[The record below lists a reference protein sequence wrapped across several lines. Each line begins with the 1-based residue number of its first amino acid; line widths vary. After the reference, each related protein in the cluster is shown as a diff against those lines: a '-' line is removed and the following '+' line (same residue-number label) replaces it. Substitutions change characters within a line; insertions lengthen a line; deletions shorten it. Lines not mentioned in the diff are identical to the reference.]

1 MKARLLWGAGGL
13 LALLLVV
20 LGAVGAYLMRAQPQH
35 EGTLRLQGLKST
47 VKVTRDGAGVVHIQG
62 DSMADTAFALGFTH
76 AQERGW
82 QLEFNRRI
90 MHGELAEILGEA
102 ALPVDKLLRTLGIYQ
117 VAQQQ
122 YAGYPDDVKVT
133 LQAYSKGI
141 QAFYA
146 SGSQTL
152 SPEFL
157 LLGTKPGGRSG
168 VAWEP
173 ADSVG
178 WALMMALDLGGNWG
192 QEMARLSAAKVL
204 DTPHVWDLYAG
215 YPGEAPATQVDLAQ
229 FYKALGV
236 YSTPSSK
243 DTSAKLGSASSTQ
256 VASLSL
262 PFLGEPGLVEGKGS
276 NNWVISGD
284 RTVSGKPLLANDPH
298 LGLGTP
304 AIWFYAH
311 LQSPDQNVI
320 GATLPGMPLVVLG
333 HNSHVA
339 WGFTNTG
346 PDVQDL
352 YLEKINPA
360 NPTQY
365 QTPEGWQTFETRQET
380 IRVKGKPEVLH
391 TVRTTRH
398 GPVLSDAQ
406 SAHADIIDTSKF
418 VLALRWSALDVDNH
432 TLVAGIR
439 GSQADK
445 VSDFLEAFKDYH
457 SPMQNVVL
465 ADDQGH
471 IAYKALG
478 KVPLRKPNND
488 LMGMAPAPGWD
499 AKYDWAGWLP
509 LDQTPQDDGHQGWIA
524 TANQRIT
531 PEGYPHFLGQDWVA
545 PHRMERIT
553 RMINDKPKHDIDSMK
568 AMQNDVLS
576 LSTQRLLPYLQAAQS
591 AHPLAAAAQKALHG
605 FNGEMKAEAA
615 APLIFAYWA
624 DELTRGLV
632 EPQLGKALFETQYGK
647 RHFRSFL
654 EATMAKQDAGWCAP
668 KSCAEQ
674 SNEAFTRALERL
686 SKDQGKDVAHWTWGK
701 AHMAI
706 SGHRPL
712 GKSALLA
719 KWFDVV
725 APSSG
730 DPFTVNV
737 GTYWLNETVEPFAS
751 RHAPSMRAI
760 YDLSDLQN
768 SLFIYQTGQSG
779 VIGSEHYSD
788 MAHEWASGHYRP
800 LQMTPS
806 SQASLL
812 TLKP

>member
-20 LGAVGAYLMRAQPQH
+20 LGAVGVYLMRAQPQH

-47 VKVTRDGAGVVHIQG
+47 VKVSRDGAGVVHIQG
-62 DSMADTAFALGFTH
+62 ESMADAAFALGFTH

-117 VAQQQ
+117 AAQNQF
-122 YAGYPDDVKVT
+122 ASYPDDVKAT

-146 SGSQTL
+146 SGNQTL

-192 QEMARLSAAKVL
+192 QEISRLSVAKVL
-204 DTPHVWDLYAG
+204 DTPRLWDLYSG
-215 YPGEAPATQVDLAQ
+215 YPGEPPATKVDLAK
-229 FYKALGV
+229 FYKDLGV
-236 YSTPSSK
+236 YSTSSSN
-243 DTSAKLGSASSTQ
+243 DAAASRGSAAFKQT
-256 VASLSL
+256 ASLSL

-276 NNWVISGD
+276 NNWVISGE
-284 RTVSGKPLLANDPH
+284 RTASGKPLLANDPH

-333 HNSHVA
+333 HNSQVA

-360 NPTQY
+360 NPLQY
-365 QTPEGWQTFETRQET
+365 QTPEGWQAFETRQES
-380 IRVKGKPEVLH
+380 IRVKGMADVSY
-391 TVRTTRH
+391 TVRSTRH

-418 VLALRWSALDVDNH
+418 VLALRWSALDVDNR
-432 TLVAGIR
+432 TLVAGMR
-439 GSQADK
+439 GSQAGN
-445 VSDFLEAFKDYH
+445 VSEFLEAFKDYH
-457 SPMQNVVL
+457 SPMQNVVV
-465 ADDQGH
+465 ADVQGH
-471 IAYKALG
+471 IAYKAIG
-478 KVPLRKPNND
+478 KVPVRHPEND

-499 AKYDWAGWLP
+499 AKYDWTGWLP
-509 LDQTPQDDGHQGWIA
+509 LEQTPQDLGERGWIA

-553 RMINDKPKHDIDSMK
+553 TLINDKPKHDMDSMK

-591 AHPLAAAAQKALHG
+591 SHPLASAAQKALHG
-605 FNGEMKAEAA
+605 FNGEMKAESA
-615 APLIFAYWA
+615 APLVFAYWA

-632 EPQLGKALFETQYGK
+632 EPKLGKTLFEAQYGK
-647 RHFRSFL
+647 RHFRIFL

-668 KSCAEQ
+668 KTCAEQ
-674 SNEAFTRALERL
+674 SNEAFTRALVRL
-686 SKDQGKDVAHWTWGK
+686 SKDQGKDVANWNWGK

-719 KWFDVV
+719 KWFDVIE
-725 APSSG
+725 PSSG

-779 VIGSEHYSD
+779 VIGSSHYSD
-788 MAHEWASGHYRP
+788 MAHEWANGEYRP
-800 LQMTPS
+800 LQMTPN
-806 SQASLL
+806 SQSSLL

>member
-13 LALLLVV
+13 LALVLVV
-20 LGAVGAYLMRAQPQH
+20 LGAVGVYLMRAQPQH
-35 EGTLRLQGLKST
+35 EGTLRLSGLKST
-47 VKVTRDGAGVVHIQG
+47 VKVSRDGAGVVHIEG
-62 DSMADTAFALGFTH
+62 DSMTDTAFALGFTH

-117 VAQQQ
+117 VAQKQ
-122 YAGYPDDVKVT
+122 YAGYPEDVKAT

-146 SGSQTL
+146 SGNQTL

-192 QEMARLSAAKVL
+192 QEISRLSVAKVL
-204 DTPHVWDLYAG
+204 DTQRLWQLYPG
-215 YPGEAPATQVDLAQ
+215 YPGEAPATAVDLAKL
-229 FYKALGV
+229 YKELGV
-236 YSTPSSK
+236 YSSKVRTSGSTSSSSH
-243 DTSAKLGSASSTQ
+243 TSLA
-256 VASLSL
+256 VA
-262 PFLGEPGLVEGKGS
+262 FLGEPGLVEGKGS
-276 NNWVISGD
+276 NNWVISGE
-284 RTVSGKPLLANDPH
+284 RTASGKPLLANDPH

-311 LQSPDQNVI
+311 LKSPEQNVI

-333 HNSHVA
+333 HNNHVA

-352 YLEKINPA
+352 YLEKINPS
-360 NPTQY
+360 NPLQY
-365 QTPEGWQTFETRQET
+365 QIPDGWQAFVSRQET
-380 IRVKGKPEVLH
+380 IRVKGKPDVVH
-391 TVRTTRH
+391 TVRRTRH

-418 VLALRWSALDVDNH
+418 VLALRWAALDEDNR
-432 TLVAGIR
+432 TLMAGMR
-439 GSQADK
+439 GSQSK
-445 VSDFLEAFKDYH
+445 TINDFFEAFKDYH
-457 SPMQNVVL
+457 SPMQNVVV
-465 ADDQGH
+465 ADDQGR
-471 IAYKALG
+471 IAYKAIG
-478 KVPLRKPNND
+478 KVPVRKADND

-509 LDQTPQDDGHQGWIA
+509 MEQTPEDLGQKGWIA

-531 PEGYPHFLGQDWVA
+531 PAGYPHFLGQDWVA

-553 RMINDKPKHDIDSMK
+553 QMIEAKPQHDIESMK
-568 AMQNDVLS
+568 TMQNDVLS
-576 LSTQRLLPYLQAAQS
+576 LSTQRLMPHLLAAQS
-591 AHPLAAAAQKALHG
+591 SHALAPAAMKVLQS
-605 FNGEMKAEAA
+605 FNGEMKTEDA

-624 DELTRGLV
+624 DELTRALV
-632 EPQLGKALFETQYGK
+632 EPQLGKELFKSQYGK

-654 EATMAKQDAGWCAP
+654 EDTLAKQDDHWCAP
-668 KSCAEQ
+668 KSCADQ
-674 SNEAFTRALERL
+674 ASEAFTRALDRL
-686 SKDQGKDVAHWTWGK
+686 SKAQGKDIANWQWGK

-706 SGHRPL
+706 SSHRPL
-712 GKSALLA
+712 GQSPFLA
-719 KWFDVV
+719 KWLDVV
-725 APSSG
+725 EPSPG

-737 GTYWLNETVEPFAS
+737 GTYWLNETHEPFAS
-751 RHAPSMRAI
+751 RHAPSLRAI

-779 VIGSEHYSD
+779 VIGSEHYKD
-788 MAHEWASGHYRP
+788 MSHEWATGQYRP
-800 LQMTPS
+800 LQMLPKS
-806 SQASLL
+806 NASLL

>member
-1 MKARLLWGAGGL
+1 
-13 LALLLVV
+13 
-20 LGAVGAYLMRAQPQH
+20 
-35 EGTLRLQGLKST
+35 
-47 VKVTRDGAGVVHIQG
+47 
-62 DSMADTAFALGFTH
+62 
-76 AQERGW
+76 
-82 QLEFNRRI
+82 
-90 MHGELAEILGEA
+90 
-102 ALPVDKLLRTLGIYQ
+102 
-117 VAQQQ
+117 
-122 YAGYPDDVKVT
+122 
-133 LQAYSKGI
+133 
-141 QAFYA
+141 
-146 SGSQTL
+146 L

-192 QEMARLSAAKVL
+192 QEISRLSVAKVL
-204 DTPHVWDLYAG
+204 DTPRLWDLYAG
-215 YPGEAPATQVDLAQ
+215 YPGEPPATQVDLAKL
-229 FYKALGV
+229 YKDLGV
-236 YSTPSSK
+236 YSDNSRK
-243 DTSAKLGSASSTQ
+243 ASSMGNTASSQ

-276 NNWVISGD
+276 NNWVISGE
-284 RTVSGKPLLANDPH
+284 RTASGKPLLANDPH

-311 LQSPDQNVI
+311 LKSPEQNVI

-333 HNSHVA
+333 HNGQVA

-365 QTPEGWQTFETRQET
+365 QTPEGWQVFETRQET
-380 IRVKGKPEVLH
+380 IRVKGMADVPY
-391 TVRTTRH
+391 TVRSTRH

-418 VLALRWSALDVDNH
+418 VLALRWSALDVDNR
-432 TLVAGIR
+432 TLVAGMR
-439 GSQADK
+439 GSQSGT
-445 VSDFLEAFKDYH
+445 VSEFLEAFKDYH
-457 SPMQNVVL
+457 SPMQNVVV
-465 ADDQGH
+465 ADIQGH
-471 IAYKALG
+471 IAYKAIG
-478 KVPLRKPNND
+478 KVPVRHPEND

-499 AKYDWAGWLP
+499 AKYDWTGWLP
-509 LDQTPQDDGHQGWIA
+509 LEQTPHDLGEKGWIA

-553 RMINDKPKHDIDSMK
+553 TLINDKPKHDIDSMK

-591 AHPLAAAAQKALHG
+591 SHPLASAAQKALHG
-605 FNGEMKAEAA
+605 FNGEMKAESA
-615 APLIFAYWA
+615 APLVFAYWA

-632 EPQLGKALFETQYGK
+632 EPKLGKTLFEAQYGK

-668 KSCAEQ
+668 KTCAEQ
-674 SNEAFTRALERL
+674 SNEAFTRALVRL
-686 SKDQGKDVAHWTWGK
+686 SKDQGKDVANWNWGK

-719 KWFDVV
+719 KWFDVI

-779 VIGSEHYSD
+779 VIGSSHYSD
-788 MAHEWASGHYRP
+788 MAHEWANGEYRP

>member
-1 MKARLLWGAGGL
+1 MKKTILWSAGGL

-35 EGTLRLQGLKST
+35 EGSLRLPGLKST
-47 VKVTRDGAGVVHIQG
+47 VKVSRDGADVVHIVG
-62 DSMADTAFALGFTH
+62 ESMTDTAFALGFTH

-117 VAQQQ
+117 AAQKQ
-122 YAGYPDDVKVT
+122 YAGYPEDVKAN

-192 QEMARLSAAKVL
+192 QEMARLSVAKVM
-204 DTPHVWDLYAG
+204 DTPHLWELYPG
-215 YPGEAPATQVDLAQ
+215 YPGEVPATKVDLAK
-229 FYKALGV
+229 FYKDLGV
-236 YSTPSSK
+236 YNTSPTSSTSS
-243 DTSAKLGSASSTQ
+243 AREASSNAL
-256 VASLSL
+256 ASLSS
-262 PFLGEPGLVEGKGS
+262 PFIGEPGLVEGKGS
-276 NNWVISGD
+276 NNWVISGE
-284 RTVSGKPLLANDPH
+284 RTASGKPLLANDPH

-311 LQSPDQNVI
+311 LQSPEQNVI

-352 YLEKINPA
+352 YLEKIDPSNPS
-360 NPTQY
+360 QY
-365 QTPEGWQTFETRQET
+365 QTPEGWKAFETRQEI
-380 IRVKGKPEVLH
+380 IRVKGKPDVVH
-391 TVRTTRH
+391 IVRSTRH

-406 SAHADIIDTSKF
+406 AAHADIIDTSKF
-418 VLALRWSALDVDNH
+418 VLALRWSALDKDNH
-432 TLVAGIR
+432 SLVAGMR
-439 GSQADK
+439 GSQAK
-445 VSDFLEAFKDYH
+445 TVKDFLLAFNNYH
-457 SPMQNVVL
+457 SPMQNVVV
-465 ADDQGH
+465 ADDQGS

-478 KVPLRKPNND
+478 KVPIRKPEND

-509 LDQTPQDDGHQGWIA
+509 MDQTPEDHGQKGWIA

-531 PEGYPHFLGQDWVA
+531 PDNYPHFLGQDWVA
-545 PHRMERIT
+545 PHRMQRIT
-553 RMINDKPKHDIDSMK
+553 QMIEAKPKHDLESMK
-568 AMQNDVLS
+568 TMQNDVLS
-576 LSTQRLLPYLQAAQS
+576 MSTQRLLPHL
-591 AHPLAAAAQKALHG
+591 LAANSGHALAPSAMKVLQG
-605 FNGEMKAEAA
+605 FNGEMKADAA

-624 DELTRGLV
+624 DELTRALV
-632 EPQLGKALFETQYGK
+632 EPKMGKELFQTQYGK

-654 EATMAKQDAGWCAP
+654 ETVMDKPDPWWCG
-668 KSCAEQ
+668 SQTCDQQ
-674 SNEAFTRALERL
+674 SSEAFTRALTRL
-686 SKDQGKDVAHWTWGK
+686 SKEQGRDVSHWQWGK

-712 GKSALLA
+712 GKSPFLS

-725 APSSG
+725 VPSAG

-737 GTYWLNETVEPFAS
+737 GSYWLNETVEPFAS

-779 VIGSEHYSD
+779 IIGSDHYND
-788 MAHEWASGHYRP
+788 MSHEWAAGRYRP
-800 LQMTPS
+800 LQMLPS
-806 SQASLL
+806 TQNSLL

>member
-1 MKARLLWGAGGL
+1 MKTRLLWGAGGL
-13 LALLLVV
+13 LALVLVV
-20 LGAVGAYLMRAQPQH
+20 LGAVGVYLMRAQPQH
-35 EGTLRLQGLKST
+35 EGTLRVSGLKST
-47 VKVTRDGAGVVHIQG
+47 VKVSRDGAGVVHIEG
-62 DSMADTAFALGFTH
+62 DSMTDTAFALGFTH

-117 VAQQQ
+117 AAQKQ
-122 YAGYPDDVKVT
+122 YAAYPEDVKAI

-146 SGSQTL
+146 SGTQTL

-192 QEMARLSAAKVL
+192 QEISRLSVAKVL
-204 DTPHVWDLYAG
+204 DTQRLWELYPG
-215 YPGEAPATQVDLAQ
+215 YPGEAPATSVDVAKL
-229 FYKALGV
+229 YKELGV
-236 YSTPSSK
+236 YSNKVSTSSK
-243 DTSAKLGSASSTQ
+243 AASSSH
-256 VASLSL
+256 ASLAV

-276 NNWVISGD
+276 NNWVISGE

-311 LQSPDQNVI
+311 LKSPEQNVI

-360 NPTQY
+360 NPLQY
-365 QTPEGWQTFETRQET
+365 QTPEGWQAFKTRQET
-380 IRVKGKPEVLH
+380 IRVKGKPDVVH
-391 TVRTTRH
+391 TVRSTRH

-406 SAHADIIDTSKF
+406 SAHADIIDTSTF
-418 VLALRWSALDVDNH
+418 VLALRWAALDVDNR
-432 TLVAGIR
+432 TLMAGIR
-439 GSQADK
+439 GSRADT

-457 SPMQNVVL
+457 SPMQNVVV
-465 ADDQGH
+465 ADDQGR
-471 IAYKALG
+471 IAYKAIG
-478 KVPLRKPNND
+478 KVPLRHPEND

-509 LDQTPQDDGHQGWIA
+509 MEQTPEDQGQKGWIA

-531 PEGYPHFLGQDWVA
+531 PEAYTHFLGQDWVA
-545 PHRMERIT
+545 PHRMDRIT
-553 RMINDKPKHDIDSMK
+553 QMIEAKPQHDIESMK
-568 AMQNDVLS
+568 TMQNDVLS
-576 LSTQRLLPYLQAAQS
+576 ISTQRLMPHLLAAQS
-591 AHPLAAAAQKALHG
+591 SHALAPAAKKVLQS
-605 FNGEMKAEAA
+605 FNGEMKADAA

-624 DELTRGLV
+624 DELTRALV
-632 EPQLGKALFETQYGK
+632 EPKLGKSLFESQYGK

-654 EATMAKQDAGWCAP
+654 EDAMAKQDSFWCAP
-668 KSCAEQ
+668 KSCADQ
-674 SNEAFTRALERL
+674 SSHAFTRALDRL
-686 SKDQGKDVAHWTWGK
+686 SKVYGKDVAHWQWGK
-701 AHMAI
+701 AHIAI
-706 SGHRPL
+706 SSHRPL
-712 GKSALLA
+712 GQSPFLA
-719 KWFDVV
+719 KWLDVME
-725 APSSG
+725 PSPG

-737 GTYWLNETVEPFAS
+737 GTYWLNETHEPFAS

-760 YDLSDLQN
+760 YDLNDLQN

-779 VIGSEHYSD
+779 VIGSEQYKD
-788 MAHEWASGHYRP
+788 MSHEWATGEYRP
-800 LQMTPS
+800 LQMTPK
-806 SQASLL
+806 SQDSLL
-812 TLKP
+812 ILKP

>member
-1 MKARLLWGAGGL
+1 MKARFLWGAGGL
-13 LALLLVV
+13 LALVLVV
-20 LGAVGAYLMRAQPQH
+20 LGAVGVYLMRAQPQH
-35 EGTLRLQGLKST
+35 EGTLRVAGLKSS
-47 VKVTRDGAGVVHIQG
+47 VKVSRDGAGVVHIEG
-62 DSMADTAFALGFTH
+62 DSMTDTAFALGFTH

-117 VAQQQ
+117 VAQKQ
-122 YAGYPDDVKVT
+122 YAAYPEDVKAT

-146 SGSQTL
+146 SGNQTL

-192 QEMARLSAAKVL
+192 QEISRLSVAKVL
-204 DTPHVWDLYAG
+204 DTQRLWELYPG
-215 YPGEAPATQVDLAQ
+215 YPGEAPATTVDLAKL
-229 FYKALGV
+229 YKELGV
-236 YSTPSSK
+236 YSSK
-243 DTSAKLGSASSTQ
+243 VSTSGSASSSSH
-256 VASLSL
+256 ASLAV

-276 NNWVISGD
+276 NNWVISGE
-284 RTVSGKPLLANDPH
+284 RTASGKPLLANDPH

-311 LQSPDQNVI
+311 LKSPEQNVI

-352 YLEKINPA
+352 YLEKINPS
-360 NPTQY
+360 NPLQY
-365 QTPEGWQTFETRQET
+365 QTPDGWQAFVSRQEI
-380 IRVKGKPEVLH
+380 IRVKGKPDVVH
-391 TVRTTRH
+391 TVRSTRH

-418 VLALRWSALDVDNH
+418 VLALRWAALDEDNR
-432 TLVAGIR
+432 TLMAGIR
-439 GSQADK
+439 GSQAK
-445 VSDFLEAFKDYH
+445 TINDFFEAFKDYH
-457 SPMQNVVL
+457 SPMQNVVV
-465 ADDQGH
+465 ADDQGR
-471 IAYKALG
+471 IAYKAIG
-478 KVPLRKPNND
+478 KVPVRKADND

-509 LDQTPQDDGHQGWIA
+509 MAQTPEDLGQKGWIA

-545 PHRMERIT
+545 PHRMDRIT
-553 RMINDKPKHDIDSMK
+553 QMIEAKPQHDIQSMK
-568 AMQNDVLS
+568 TMQNDVLS
-576 LSTQRLLPYLQAAQS
+576 LSTQRLMPHLLAAQS
-591 AHPLAAAAQKALHG
+591 SHALAPAAMKVLQS
-605 FNGEMKAEAA
+605 FNGEMKTEGA
-615 APLIFAYWA
+615 APLIFAFWA
-624 DELTRGLV
+624 DELTRALV
-632 EPQLGKALFETQYGK
+632 EPQLGKELFKSQYGK

-654 EATMAKQDAGWCAP
+654 EDTMDKQDGFWCAP
-668 KSCAEQ
+668 KSCADQ
-674 SNEAFTRALERL
+674 SSEAFTRALERL
-686 SKDQGKDVAHWTWGK
+686 SKDQGKDVAHWQWGK

-706 SGHRPL
+706 SSHRPL
-712 GKSALLA
+712 GQSPFLA
-719 KWFDVV
+719 KWLDVV
-725 APSSG
+725 EPSPG

-737 GTYWLNETVEPFAS
+737 GTYWLNETHEPFAS

-779 VIGSEHYSD
+779 VIGSERYKD
-788 MAHEWASGHYRP
+788 MSHEWATGQYRP

-806 SQASLL
+806 NQASLL

>member
-1 MKARLLWGAGGL
+1 MKARFLWGAGGL
-13 LALLLVV
+13 LALVLVV
-20 LGAVGAYLMRAQPQH
+20 LGAVGVYLMRAQPQH
-35 EGTLRLQGLKST
+35 EGTLRVAGLKSS
-47 VKVTRDGAGVVHIQG
+47 VKVSRDGAGVVHIEG
-62 DSMADTAFALGFTH
+62 DSMTDTAFALGFTH

-102 ALPVDKLLRTLGIYQ
+102 ALPVDKLLRTLGIYL
-117 VAQQQ
+117 VAQKQ
-122 YAGYPDDVKVT
+122 YAAYPEDVKAT

-146 SGSQTL
+146 SGNQTL

-192 QEMARLSAAKVL
+192 QEISRLSVAKVL
-204 DTPHVWDLYAG
+204 DTQRLWELYPG
-215 YPGEAPATQVDLAQ
+215 YPGEAPATTVDLAKL
-229 FYKALGV
+229 YKELGV
-236 YSTPSSK
+236 YSSK
-243 DTSAKLGSASSTQ
+243 VSTSGSASSSSH
-256 VASLSL
+256 ASLAV

-276 NNWVISGD
+276 NNWVISGE
-284 RTVSGKPLLANDPH
+284 RTASGKPLLANDPH

-311 LQSPDQNVI
+311 LKSPEQNVI

-352 YLEKINPA
+352 YLEKINPS
-360 NPTQY
+360 NPLQY
-365 QTPEGWQTFETRQET
+365 QTPDGWQAFVSRQET
-380 IRVKGKPEVLH
+380 IRVKGKPDVVH
-391 TVRTTRH
+391 TVRSTRH

-418 VLALRWSALDVDNH
+418 VLALRWAALDEDNR
-432 TLVAGIR
+432 TLMAGIR
-439 GSQADK
+439 GSQAK
-445 VSDFLEAFKDYH
+445 TINDFFEAFKDYH
-457 SPMQNVVL
+457 SPMQNVVV
-465 ADDQGH
+465 ADDQGR
-471 IAYKALG
+471 IAYKAIG
-478 KVPLRKPNND
+478 KVPVRKADND

-509 LDQTPQDDGHQGWIA
+509 MAQTPEDLGQKGWIA

-545 PHRMERIT
+545 PHRMDRIT
-553 RMINDKPKHDIDSMK
+553 QMIEAKPQHDIQSMK
-568 AMQNDVLS
+568 TMQNDVLS
-576 LSTQRLLPYLQAAQS
+576 LSTQRLMPHLLAAQS
-591 AHPLAAAAQKALHG
+591 SHALAPAAMKVLQS
-605 FNGEMKAEAA
+605 FNGEMKTEGA
-615 APLIFAYWA
+615 APLIFAFWA
-624 DELTRGLV
+624 DELTRALV
-632 EPQLGKALFETQYGK
+632 EPQLGKELFKSQYGK

-654 EATMAKQDAGWCAP
+654 EDTMDKQDGFWCAP
-668 KSCAEQ
+668 KSCADQ
-674 SNEAFTRALERL
+674 ASEAFTRALERL
-686 SKDQGKDVAHWTWGK
+686 SKDQGKDVAHWQWGK

-706 SGHRPL
+706 SSHRPL
-712 GKSALLA
+712 GQSPFLA
-719 KWFDVV
+719 KWLDVV
-725 APSSG
+725 EPSPG

-737 GTYWLNETVEPFAS
+737 GTYWLNETHEPFAS

-779 VIGSEHYSD
+779 VIGSERYKD
-788 MAHEWASGHYRP
+788 MSHEWATGQYRP

-806 SQASLL
+806 TQASLL

>member
-1 MKARLLWGAGGL
+1 MKARFLWGAGGL
-13 LALLLVV
+13 LALVLVV
-20 LGAVGAYLMRAQPQH
+20 LGAVGVYLMRAQPQH
-35 EGTLRLQGLKST
+35 EGTLRVAGLKSS
-47 VKVTRDGAGVVHIQG
+47 VKVSRDGAGVVHIEG
-62 DSMADTAFALGFTH
+62 DSMTDTAFALGFTH

-117 VAQQQ
+117 VAQKQ
-122 YAGYPDDVKVT
+122 YAAYPEDVKAT

-146 SGSQTL
+146 SGNQTL

-192 QEMARLSAAKVL
+192 QEISRLSVAKVL
-204 DTPHVWDLYAG
+204 DTQRLWELYPG
-215 YPGEAPATQVDLAQ
+215 YPGEAPATTVDLAKL
-229 FYKALGV
+229 YKELGV
-236 YSTPSSK
+236 YSSK
-243 DTSAKLGSASSTQ
+243 VSTSGSASSSSH
-256 VASLSL
+256 ASLAV

-276 NNWVISGD
+276 NNWVISGE

-311 LQSPDQNVI
+311 LKSPEQNVI

-352 YLEKINPA
+352 YLEKINPS
-360 NPTQY
+360 NPLQY
-365 QTPEGWQTFETRQET
+365 QTPDGWQAFVSRQET
-380 IRVKGKPEVLH
+380 IRVKGKPDVVH
-391 TVRTTRH
+391 TVRSTRH

-418 VLALRWSALDVDNH
+418 VLALRWAALDEDNR
-432 TLVAGIR
+432 TLMAGIR
-439 GSQADK
+439 GSQAK
-445 VSDFLEAFKDYH
+445 TINDFFEAFKDYH
-457 SPMQNVVL
+457 SPMQNVVV
-465 ADDQGH
+465 ADDQGR
-471 IAYKALG
+471 IAYKAIG
-478 KVPLRKPNND
+478 KVPVRKADND

-509 LDQTPQDDGHQGWIA
+509 MEQTPEDLGQKGWIA

-545 PHRMERIT
+545 PHRMDRIT
-553 RMINDKPKHDIDSMK
+553 QMIEAKPQHDIQSMK
-568 AMQNDVLS
+568 TMQNDVLS
-576 LSTQRLLPYLQAAQS
+576 LSTQRLMPHLLAAQS
-591 AHPLAAAAQKALHG
+591 SHALAPAAMKVLQS
-605 FNGEMKAEAA
+605 FNGEMKTEGA
-615 APLIFAYWA
+615 APLIFAFWA
-624 DELTRGLV
+624 DELTRALV
-632 EPQLGKALFETQYGK
+632 EPQLGKELFKSQYGK

-654 EATMAKQDAGWCAP
+654 EDTMDKQDGYWCAP
-668 KSCAEQ
+668 KSCADQ
-674 SNEAFTRALERL
+674 ASEAFTRSLERL
-686 SKDQGKDVAHWTWGK
+686 SKDQGKDVANWQWGK

-706 SGHRPL
+706 SSHRPL
-712 GKSALLA
+712 GQSPFLA
-719 KWFDVV
+719 KWLDVV
-725 APSSG
+725 EPSPG

-737 GTYWLNETVEPFAS
+737 GTYWLNETHEPFAS

-779 VIGSEHYSD
+779 VIGSERYKD
-788 MAHEWASGHYRP
+788 MSHEWATGQYRP

-806 SQASLL
+806 TQASLL

>member
-13 LALLLVV
+13 LALVLVV
-20 LGAVGAYLMRAQPQH
+20 LGAVGVYLMRAQPQH
-35 EGTLRLQGLKST
+35 EGTLRLSGLKSS
-47 VKVTRDGAGVVHIQG
+47 VKVSRDGAGVVHIDG
-62 DSMADTAFALGFTH
+62 DSMTDTAFALGFTH

-102 ALPVDKLLRTLGIYQ
+102 ALPVDKLLRTLGIYPA
-117 VAQQQ
+117 AQKQ
-122 YAGYPDDVKVT
+122 YAAYPEDVKAT

-146 SGSQTL
+146 SGNQTL

-192 QEMARLSAAKVL
+192 QEISRLSVAKVL
-204 DTPHVWDLYAG
+204 DTQRLWELYPG
-215 YPGEAPATQVDLAQ
+215 YPGEAPATAVDLAKL
-229 FYKALGV
+229 YKELGV
-236 YSTPSSK
+236 YSSK
-243 DTSAKLGSASSTQ
+243 VSTSGSASSSSH
-256 VASLSL
+256 AGLSV

-276 NNWVISGD
+276 NNWVISGE
-284 RTVSGKPLLANDPH
+284 RTASGKPLLANDPH

-311 LQSPDQNVI
+311 LKSPEQNVI

-360 NPTQY
+360 NPLQY
-365 QTPEGWQTFETRQET
+365 QTPDGWQAFVSRQET
-380 IRVKGKPEVLH
+380 IRVKGKPDVVH
-391 TVRTTRH
+391 TVRSTRH

-418 VLALRWSALDVDNH
+418 VLALRWAALDDDNR
-432 TLVAGIR
+432 TLMAGIR
-439 GSQADK
+439 GSQAK
-445 VSDFLEAFKDYH
+445 TINDFFEAFKDYH
-457 SPMQNVVL
+457 SPMQNVLV
-465 ADDQGH
+465 ADDQGR
-471 IAYKALG
+471 IAYKAIG
-478 KVPLRKPNND
+478 KVPVRKADND

-509 LDQTPQDDGHQGWIA
+509 MAQTPEDLGQKGWIA

-545 PHRMERIT
+545 PHRMDRIT
-553 RMINDKPKHDIDSMK
+553 QMIEAKPQHDIESMK
-568 AMQNDVLS
+568 TMQNDVLS
-576 LSTQRLLPYLQAAQS
+576 LSTQRLMPHLLAAQS
-591 AHPLAAAAQKALHG
+591 SHALAPAAMKVLQS
-605 FNGEMKAEAA
+605 FNGEMKTEAA

-624 DELTRGLV
+624 DELTRALV
-632 EPQLGKALFETQYGK
+632 EPQLGKELFKSQYGK

-654 EATMAKQDAGWCAP
+654 EDTLAKQDAFWCSP
-668 KSCAEQ
+668 KSCADQ
-674 SNEAFTRALERL
+674 SSEAFTRALERL
-686 SKDQGKDVAHWTWGK
+686 SKDQGKDVAHWQWGK

-706 SGHRPL
+706 SSHRPL
-712 GKSALLA
+712 GQSPFLA
-719 KWFDVV
+719 KWLDVV
-725 APSSG
+725 EPSPG

-737 GTYWLNETVEPFAS
+737 GTYWLNETHEPFAS

-779 VIGSEHYSD
+779 VIGSEHYKD
-788 MAHEWASGHYRP
+788 MSHEWASGHYRP
-800 LQMTPS
+800 LQMTPN

>member
-13 LALLLVV
+13 LALVLVV
-20 LGAVGAYLMRAQPQH
+20 LGAVGVYLMRAQPQH

-47 VKVTRDGAGVVHIQG
+47 VKVSRDGAGVVHIQG

-117 VAQQQ
+117 AAQKQ
-122 YAGYPDDVKVT
+122 YASYPDDVKAT

-146 SGSQTL
+146 SGNQTL

-192 QEMARLSAAKVL
+192 QEISRLSVAKVL
-204 DTPHVWDLYAG
+204 DTPRLWDLYAG
-215 YPGEAPATQVDLAQ
+215 YPGEPPATKVDLAKL
-229 FYKALGV
+229 YKDLGV
-236 YSTPSSK
+236 YSTKTSSAGN
-243 DTSAKLGSASSTQ
+243 TASSQ

-276 NNWVISGD
+276 NNWVIAGE
-284 RTVSGKPLLANDPH
+284 RTTSGKPLLANDPH

-333 HNSHVA
+333 HNARVA

-360 NPTQY
+360 NPSQY
-365 QTPEGWQTFETRQET
+365 QTPEGWQAFETRQET
-380 IRVKGKPEVLH
+380 IRVKGMADLPY
-391 TVRTTRH
+391 TVRSTRH

-418 VLALRWSALDVDNH
+418 VLALRWSALDVDNR
-432 TLVAGIR
+432 TLVAGMR
-439 GSQADK
+439 GSQAGN
-445 VSDFLEAFKDYH
+445 VSEFLEAFKDYH
-457 SPMQNVVL
+457 SPMQNVVV
-465 ADDQGH
+465 ADVQGH
-471 IAYKALG
+471 IAYKAIG
-478 KVPLRKPNND
+478 KVPVRKPEND

-509 LDQTPQDDGHQGWIA
+509 LEQTPQDLGEKGWIA

-553 RMINDKPKHDIDSMK
+553 TLINDKPQHDIESMK

-576 LSTQRLLPYLQAAQS
+576 LSTQRLLPHL
-591 AHPLAAAAQKALHG
+591 LAANSSHALAPAAMKVLQS
-605 FNGEMKAEAA
+605 FNGEMKTEDA

-624 DELTRGLV
+624 DELTRALV
-632 EPQLGKALFETQYGK
+632 EPKLGKELFKSQYGK

-668 KSCAEQ
+668 KSCADQ
-674 SNEAFTRALERL
+674 ASEALTRALDRL
-686 SKDQGKDVAHWTWGK
+686 SKEQGKDLAHWQWGK
-701 AHMAI
+701 AHKAI
-706 SGHRPL
+706 SSHRPL
-712 GKSALLA
+712 GQSPFLA
-719 KWFDVV
+719 KWLDVV
-725 APSSG
+725 EPSPG

-737 GTYWLNETVEPFAS
+737 GTYWLNETREPFAS

-779 VIGSEHYSD
+779 VIGSEHYKD
-788 MAHEWASGHYRP
+788 MSHEWATGNYRP
-800 LQMTPS
+800 LQMNPQT
-806 SQASLL
+806 QASLL

>member
-13 LALLLVV
+13 LALVLVV
-20 LGAVGAYLMRAQPQH
+20 LGAVGVYLMRAQPQH
-35 EGTLRLQGLKST
+35 EGTLRVAGLKSS
-47 VKVTRDGAGVVHIQG
+47 VKVSRDGAGVVHIEG
-62 DSMADTAFALGFTH
+62 DSMTDTAFALGFTH

-117 VAQQQ
+117 AAQKQ
-122 YAGYPDDVKVT
+122 YAAYPEDVKAT

-146 SGSQTL
+146 SGNQTL

-192 QEMARLSAAKVL
+192 QEISRLSVAKVL
-204 DTPHVWDLYAG
+204 DTQRLWELYPG
-215 YPGEAPATQVDLAQ
+215 YPGEAPATAVDLAKL
-229 FYKALGV
+229 YKELGV
-236 YSTPSSK
+236 YSSK
-243 DTSAKLGSASSTQ
+243 VSTSGSASSSSH
-256 VASLSL
+256 ASLAV

-276 NNWVISGD
+276 NNWVISGE
-284 RTVSGKPLLANDPH
+284 RTASGKPLLANDPH

-311 LQSPDQNVI
+311 LKSPEQNVI

-352 YLEKINPA
+352 YLEKINPS
-360 NPTQY
+360 NPLQY
-365 QTPEGWQTFETRQET
+365 QTPDGWQAFVSRQET
-380 IRVKGKPEVLH
+380 IRVKGKPDVVH
-391 TVRTTRH
+391 TVRSTRH

-406 SAHADIIDTSKF
+406 SAHADIINTSKY
-418 VLALRWSALDVDNH
+418 VLSLRWAALDDDNR
-432 TLVAGIR
+432 TLMAGIR
-439 GSQADK
+439 GSQAK
-445 VSDFLEAFKDYH
+445 TINDFFEAFKDYH
-457 SPMQNVVL
+457 SPMQNVVV
-465 ADDQGH
+465 ADDQGR
-471 IAYKALG
+471 IAYKAIG
-478 KVPLRKPNND
+478 KVPVRKADND

-509 LDQTPQDDGHQGWIA
+509 MEQTPEDKGQKGWIA

-545 PHRMERIT
+545 PHRMDRIT
-553 RMINDKPKHDIDSMK
+553 QMIEAKPQHDIQSMK
-568 AMQNDVLS
+568 TMQNDVLS
-576 LSTQRLLPYLQAAQS
+576 LSTQRLMPHLLAAQS
-591 AHPLAAAAQKALHG
+591 SHALAPAAMKVLQS
-605 FNGEMKAEAA
+605 FNGEMKTEDAG
-615 APLIFAYWA
+615 PLIFAFWA
-624 DELTRGLV
+624 DELTRALV
-632 EPQLGKALFETQYGK
+632 EPQLGKELFKSQYGK

-654 EATMAKQDAGWCAP
+654 EDTMDKQDGFWCAP
-668 KSCAEQ
+668 KSCADQ
-674 SNEAFTRALERL
+674 SSEAFTRALERL
-686 SKDQGKDVAHWTWGK
+686 SKDQGKDIAHWQWGK

-706 SGHRPL
+706 SSHRPL
-712 GKSALLA
+712 GQSPFLA
-719 KWFDVV
+719 KWLDVV
-725 APSSG
+725 EPSPG

-737 GTYWLNETVEPFAS
+737 GTYWLNETHEPFAS

-779 VIGSEHYSD
+779 VIGSEHYKD
-788 MAHEWASGHYRP
+788 MSHEWASGQYRP
-800 LQMTPS
+800 LQMTPN

>member
-13 LALLLVV
+13 LALVLVV
-20 LGAVGAYLMRAQPQH
+20 LGAVGVYLMRAQPQH
-35 EGTLRLQGLKST
+35 EGTLRVAGLKSS
-47 VKVTRDGAGVVHIQG
+47 VKVSRDGAGVVHIEG
-62 DSMADTAFALGFTH
+62 DSMTDTAFALGFTH

-102 ALPVDKLLRTLGIYQ
+102 ALPVDKLLRTLGIFQ
-117 VAQQQ
+117 AAQKQ
-122 YAGYPDDVKVT
+122 YAAYPEDVKAT

-146 SGSQTL
+146 SGNQTL

-192 QEMARLSAAKVL
+192 QEISRLSVAKVL
-204 DTPHVWDLYAG
+204 DTQRLWELYPG
-215 YPGEAPATQVDLAQ
+215 YPGEAPATAVDLPKL
-229 FYKALGV
+229 YKELGV
-236 YSTPSSK
+236 YSSK
-243 DTSAKLGSASSTQ
+243 VSTSGSASSSSH
-256 VASLSL
+256 ASLAV

-276 NNWVISGD
+276 NNWVISGE
-284 RTVSGKPLLANDPH
+284 RTASGKPLLANDPH

-311 LQSPDQNVI
+311 LKSPEQNVI

-352 YLEKINPA
+352 YLEKINPS
-360 NPTQY
+360 NPLQY
-365 QTPEGWQTFETRQET
+365 QTPDGWQAFVTRQET
-380 IRVKGKPEVLH
+380 IRVKGKPDVVH
-391 TVRTTRH
+391 TVRSTRH

-418 VLALRWSALDVDNH
+418 VLALRWAALDEDNR
-432 TLVAGIR
+432 TLMAGIR
-439 GSQADK
+439 GSQAK
-445 VSDFLEAFKDYH
+445 TINDFFEAFKDYH
-457 SPMQNVVL
+457 SPMQNVVV
-465 ADDQGH
+465 ADDQGR
-471 IAYKALG
+471 IAYKAIG
-478 KVPLRKPNND
+478 KVPVRKADND

-509 LDQTPQDDGHQGWIA
+509 MAQTPEDLGQKGWIA

-545 PHRMERIT
+545 PHRMDRIT
-553 RMINDKPKHDIDSMK
+553 QMIEAKPQHDIESMK
-568 AMQNDVLS
+568 TMQNDVLS
-576 LSTQRLLPYLQAAQS
+576 LSTQRLMPHLLAAQS
-591 AHPLAAAAQKALHG
+591 SHALAPAAMKVLQS
-605 FNGEMKAEAA
+605 FNGEMKTEEA
-615 APLIFAYWA
+615 APLIFAFWA
-624 DELTRGLV
+624 DELTRALV
-632 EPQLGKALFETQYGK
+632 EPQLGKELFKAQYGK

-654 EATMAKQDAGWCAP
+654 EDTMDKQDGYWCAP
-668 KSCAEQ
+668 KSCADQ
-674 SNEAFTRALERL
+674 ASEAFTRALDRL
-686 SKDQGKDVAHWTWGK
+686 SKAQGKDIANWQWGK

-706 SGHRPL
+706 SSHRPL
-712 GKSALLA
+712 GQSPFLA
-719 KWFDVV
+719 KWLDVV
-725 APSSG
+725 EPSPG

-737 GTYWLNETVEPFAS
+737 GTYWLNETHEPFAS

-779 VIGSEHYSD
+779 VIGSEHYKD
-788 MAHEWASGHYRP
+788 MSHEWASGQYRP
-800 LQMTPS
+800 LQMTPN

>member
-1 MKARLLWGAGGL
+1 MKARFLWGAGGL
-13 LALLLVV
+13 LALVLVV
-20 LGAVGAYLMRAQPQH
+20 LGAVGVYLMRAQPQH
-35 EGTLRLQGLKST
+35 EGTLRLAGLKSS
-47 VKVTRDGAGVVHIQG
+47 VKVSRDGAGVVHIEG
-62 DSMADTAFALGFTH
+62 DSTTDTAFALGFTH

-90 MHGELAEILGEA
+90 MHGDLAEILGEA

-117 VAQQQ
+117 AAQKQ
-122 YAGYPDDVKVT
+122 YAAYPEDVKAT

-146 SGSQTL
+146 SGNQTL

-192 QEMARLSAAKVL
+192 QEISRLSVAKVL
-204 DTPHVWDLYAG
+204 DTQRLWELYPG
-215 YPGEAPATQVDLAQ
+215 YPGEAPATSVDLAKL
-229 FYKALGV
+229 YKELGV
-236 YSTPSSK
+236 YSSK
-243 DTSAKLGSASSTQ
+243 VSTSGSASSSSH
-256 VASLSL
+256 ASLAV

-276 NNWVISGD
+276 NNWVISGE
-284 RTVSGKPLLANDPH
+284 RTASGKPLLANDPH

-311 LQSPDQNVI
+311 LKSPEQNVI

-360 NPTQY
+360 NPLQY
-365 QTPEGWQTFETRQET
+365 QTPEGWQAFVTRQET
-380 IRVKGKPEVLH
+380 IRVKGKPDVVL
-391 TVRTTRH
+391 TVRSTRH

-418 VLALRWSALDVDNH
+418 VLALRWAALDEDNR
-432 TLVAGIR
+432 TLMAGIR
-439 GSQADK
+439 GSQAK
-445 VSDFLEAFKDYH
+445 TINDFFEAFKDYH
-457 SPMQNVVL
+457 SPMQNVVV
-465 ADDQGH
+465 ADDQGR
-471 IAYKALG
+471 IAYKAIG
-478 KVPLRKPNND
+478 KVPVRKPDND
-488 LMGMAPAPGWD
+488 LKGMAPAPGWD

-509 LDQTPQDDGHQGWIA
+509 MAQTPEDLGQKGWIA

-545 PHRMERIT
+545 PHRMDRIT
-553 RMINDKPKHDIDSMK
+553 QMIEAKPQHDIESMK
-568 AMQNDVLS
+568 TMQNDVLS
-576 LSTQRLLPYLQAAQS
+576 LSTQRLLPHLLAAQS
-591 AHPLAAAAQKALHG
+591 SHALAPAAMKVLQS
-605 FNGEMKAEAA
+605 FNGEMKTEHA
-615 APLIFAYWA
+615 APLIFAFWA
-624 DELTRGLV
+624 DELTRALV
-632 EPQLGKALFETQYGK
+632 EPQLGKDLFKSQYGK

-654 EATMAKQDAGWCAP
+654 EDTLAKQDAFWCSP
-668 KSCAEQ
+668 KSCADQ
-674 SNEAFTRALERL
+674 SSEAFTRALERL
-686 SKDQGKDVAHWTWGK
+686 SKAQGKDVAHWQWGK

-706 SGHRPL
+706 SSHRPL
-712 GKSALLA
+712 GQSPFLA
-719 KWFDVV
+719 KWLDVTE
-725 APSSG
+725 PSPG

-737 GTYWLNETVEPFAS
+737 GTYWLNETHEPFAS

-779 VIGSEHYSD
+779 VIGSEHYKD
-788 MAHEWASGHYRP
+788 MSHEWANGHYRP
-800 LQMTPS
+800 LQMNPP

>member
-13 LALLLVV
+13 LALVLVV
-20 LGAVGAYLMRAQPQH
+20 LGAVGVYLMRAQPQH
-35 EGTLRLQGLKST
+35 EGTLRLSGLKSS
-47 VKVTRDGAGVVHIQG
+47 VKVSRDGAGVVHIEG
-62 DSMADTAFALGFTH
+62 NSTTDTAFALGFTH

-102 ALPVDKLLRTLGIYQ
+102 ALPVDKLLRTLGIYPA
-117 VAQQQ
+117 AQKQ
-122 YAGYPDDVKVT
+122 YAAYPEDVKAT

-146 SGSQTL
+146 SGNQTL

-192 QEMARLSAAKVL
+192 QEISRLSVAKVL
-204 DTPHVWDLYAG
+204 DTQRLWQLYPG
-215 YPGEAPATQVDLAQ
+215 YPGEAPATAVDLAKL
-229 FYKALGV
+229 YKELGV
-236 YSTPSSK
+236 YSSK
-243 DTSAKLGSASSTQ
+243 VSTSGSASSSSH
-256 VASLSL
+256 AGLSV

-276 NNWVISGD
+276 NNWVISGE
-284 RTVSGKPLLANDPH
+284 RTASGMPLLANDPH

-311 LQSPDQNVI
+311 LKSPEQNVI

-360 NPTQY
+360 NPLQY
-365 QTPEGWQTFETRQET
+365 QTPDGWQSFVSRQET
-380 IRVKGKPEVLH
+380 IRVKGKPDVVH
-391 TVRTTRH
+391 TVRSTRH

-418 VLALRWSALDVDNH
+418 VLALRWSALDDDNR
-432 TLVAGIR
+432 TLMAGIR
-439 GSQADK
+439 GSQAK
-445 VSDFLEAFKDYH
+445 TINDFFEAFKDYH
-457 SPMQNVVL
+457 SPMQNVVV
-465 ADDQGH
+465 ADDQGR
-471 IAYKALG
+471 IAYKAIG
-478 KVPLRKPNND
+478 KVPVRKPDND

-509 LDQTPQDDGHQGWIA
+509 MAQTPEDLGQKGWIA

-545 PHRMERIT
+545 PHRMDRIT
-553 RMINDKPKHDIDSMK
+553 QMIEAKPQHDIESMK
-568 AMQNDVLS
+568 TMQNDVLS
-576 LSTQRLLPYLQAAQS
+576 LSTQRLMPHLLAAQS
-591 AHPLAAAAQKALHG
+591 SHALASAAMKVLQS
-605 FNGEMKAEAA
+605 FNGEMKTEAA

-624 DELTRGLV
+624 DELTRALV
-632 EPQLGKALFETQYGK
+632 EPQLGKELFKSQYGK

-654 EATMAKQDAGWCAP
+654 EDTLAKQDAFWCSP
-668 KSCAEQ
+668 KSCADQ
-674 SNEAFTRALERL
+674 SSEAFTRALERL
-686 SKDQGKDVAHWTWGK
+686 SKDQGKDVAHWQWGK

-706 SGHRPL
+706 SSHRPL
-712 GKSALLA
+712 GQSPFLA
-719 KWFDVV
+719 KWLDVV
-725 APSSG
+725 EPSPG

-737 GTYWLNETVEPFAS
+737 GTYWLNETREPFAS

-779 VIGSEHYSD
+779 VIGSEHYKD
-788 MAHEWASGHYRP
+788 MSHEWASGHYRP

>member
-1 MKARLLWGAGGL
+1 MKARFLWGAGGL
-13 LALLLVV
+13 LALVLVV
-20 LGAVGAYLMRAQPQH
+20 LGAVGVYLMRAQPQH
-35 EGTLRLQGLKST
+35 EGTLRVAGLKSS
-47 VKVTRDGAGVVHIQG
+47 VKVSRDGAGVVHIEG
-62 DSMADTAFALGFTH
+62 DSMTDTAFALGFTH

-117 VAQQQ
+117 VAQKQ
-122 YAGYPDDVKVT
+122 YAAYPEDVKAT

-146 SGSQTL
+146 SGNQTL

-192 QEMARLSAAKVL
+192 QEISRLSVAKVL
-204 DTPHVWDLYAG
+204 DTQRLWELYPG
-215 YPGEAPATQVDLAQ
+215 YPGEAPATAVDLAKL
-229 FYKALGV
+229 YKELGV
-236 YSTPSSK
+236 YSSK
-243 DTSAKLGSASSTQ
+243 VSTSGSASSSSH
-256 VASLSL
+256 ASLVV

-276 NNWVISGD
+276 NNWVISGE
-284 RTVSGKPLLANDPH
+284 RTASGKPLLANDPH

-311 LQSPDQNVI
+311 LKSPEQNVI

-352 YLEKINPA
+352 YLEKINPS
-360 NPTQY
+360 NPLQY
-365 QTPEGWQTFETRQET
+365 QTPDGWQAFVSRQET
-380 IRVKGKPEVLH
+380 IRVKGKPDVVH
-391 TVRTTRH
+391 TVRSTRH

-406 SAHADIIDTSKF
+406 TAHADIIDTSKF
-418 VLALRWSALDVDNH
+418 VLALRWAALDDDNR
-432 TLVAGIR
+432 TLMAGIR
-439 GSQADK
+439 GNQAK
-445 VSDFLEAFKDYH
+445 TINDFFAAFKEYH
-457 SPMQNVVL
+457 SPMQNVVV

-471 IAYKALG
+471 IAYKAIG
-478 KVPLRKPNND
+478 KVPVRKADND

-509 LDQTPQDDGHQGWIA
+509 LEQTPEDLGQRGWIA

-545 PHRMERIT
+545 PHRMDRIT
-553 RMINDKPKHDIDSMK
+553 QMIEARSQHDIESMK
-568 AMQNDVLS
+568 TMQNDVLS
-576 LSTQRLLPYLQAAQS
+576 LSTQRLLPHLLAAQS
-591 AHPLAAAAQKALHG
+591 GHALAPAAMKVLQN
-605 FNGEMKAEAA
+605 FNGEMKTESA
-615 APLIFAYWA
+615 APLIFAFWA
-624 DELTRGLV
+624 DELTRALV
-632 EPQLGKALFETQYGK
+632 EPQLGKELFNAQYGK

-654 EATMAKQDAGWCAP
+654 EDTLGNQDAYWCAP
-668 KSCAEQ
+668 KSCADQ
-674 SNEAFTRALERL
+674 SSEAFTRALERL
-686 SKDQGKDVAHWTWGK
+686 SKDQGKDVAHWQWGK

-706 SGHRPL
+706 SSHRPL
-712 GKSALLA
+712 GQSPFLA
-719 KWFDVV
+719 KWLDVLE
-725 APSSG
+725 PSSG

-737 GTYWLNETVEPFAS
+737 GTYWLNETHEPFAS

-779 VIGSEHYSD
+779 VIGSEHYKD
-788 MAHEWASGHYRP
+788 MSHEWATGNYRP
-800 LQMTPS
+800 LQMNPQT
-806 SQASLL
+806 QASLL

>member
-1 MKARLLWGAGGL
+1 MKARFLWGAGGL
-13 LALLLVV
+13 LALVLVV
-20 LGAVGAYLMRAQPQH
+20 LGAVGVYLMRAQPQH
-35 EGTLRLQGLKST
+35 EGTLRVAGLKSS
-47 VKVTRDGAGVVHIQG
+47 VKVSRDGAGVVHIEG
-62 DSMADTAFALGFTH
+62 DSMTDTAFALGFTH

-117 VAQQQ
+117 VAQKQ
-122 YAGYPDDVKVT
+122 YAAYPEDVKAT

-146 SGSQTL
+146 SGNQTL

-192 QEMARLSAAKVL
+192 QEISRLSVAKVL
-204 DTPHVWDLYAG
+204 DTQRLWELYPG
-215 YPGEAPATQVDLAQ
+215 YPGEAPATTVDLAKL
-229 FYKALGV
+229 YKELGV
-236 YSTPSSK
+236 YSSK
-243 DTSAKLGSASSTQ
+243 VSTSGSASSSSH
-256 VASLSL
+256 ASLAV

-276 NNWVISGD
+276 NNWVISGE
-284 RTVSGKPLLANDPH
+284 RTASGKPLLANDPH

-311 LQSPDQNVI
+311 LKSPEQNVI

-352 YLEKINPA
+352 YLEKINPS
-360 NPTQY
+360 NPLQY
-365 QTPEGWQTFETRQET
+365 QTPDGWQAFVSRQET
-380 IRVKGKPEVLH
+380 IRVKGKPDVVH
-391 TVRTTRH
+391 TVRSTRH

-418 VLALRWSALDVDNH
+418 VLALRWAALDEDNR
-432 TLVAGIR
+432 TLMAGIR
-439 GSQADK
+439 GSQAK
-445 VSDFLEAFKDYH
+445 TINDFFEAFKDYH
-457 SPMQNVVL
+457 SPMQNVVV
-465 ADDQGH
+465 ADDQGR
-471 IAYKALG
+471 IAYKAIG
-478 KVPLRKPNND
+478 KVPVRKADND

-509 LDQTPQDDGHQGWIA
+509 MAQTPEDLGQKGWIA

-545 PHRMERIT
+545 PHRMDRIT
-553 RMINDKPKHDIDSMK
+553 QMIEAKPQHDIQSMK
-568 AMQNDVLS
+568 TMQNDVLS
-576 LSTQRLLPYLQAAQS
+576 LSTQRLMPHLLAAQS
-591 AHPLAAAAQKALHG
+591 SHALAPAAMKVLQS
-605 FNGEMKAEAA
+605 FNGEMKTEEA
-615 APLIFAYWA
+615 APLIFAFWA
-624 DELTRGLV
+624 DELTRALV
-632 EPQLGKALFETQYGK
+632 EPQLGKELFKAQYGK

-654 EATMAKQDAGWCAP
+654 EDTMDKQDGFWCAP
-668 KSCAEQ
+668 KSCADQ
-674 SNEAFTRALERL
+674 ASEAFTRALERL
-686 SKDQGKDVAHWTWGK
+686 SKDQGKDVAHWQWGK

-706 SGHRPL
+706 SSHRPL
-712 GKSALLA
+712 GQSPFLA
-719 KWFDVV
+719 KWLDVV
-725 APSSG
+725 EPSPG
-730 DPFTVNV
+730 DPFSVNV
-737 GTYWLNETVEPFAS
+737 GTYWLNETHEPFAS

-779 VIGSEHYSD
+779 VIGSERYKD
-788 MAHEWASGHYRP
+788 MSHEWATGQYRP

-806 SQASLL
+806 TQASLL

>member
-13 LALLLVV
+13 LALVLVV
-20 LGAVGAYLMRAQPQH
+20 LGAVGVYLMRAQPQH
-35 EGTLRLQGLKST
+35 EGTLRVAGLKSS
-47 VKVTRDGAGVVHIQG
+47 VKVSRDGAGVVHIEG
-62 DSMADTAFALGFTH
+62 DSMTDTAFALGFTH

-117 VAQQQ
+117 AAQKQ
-122 YAGYPDDVKVT
+122 YAAYPEDVKAT

-146 SGSQTL
+146 SGNQTL

-192 QEMARLSAAKVL
+192 QEISRLSVAKVL
-204 DTPHVWDLYAG
+204 DTQRLWELYPG
-215 YPGEAPATQVDLAQ
+215 YPGEAPATAVDLAKL
-229 FYKALGV
+229 YKELGV
-236 YSTPSSK
+236 YSSK
-243 DTSAKLGSASSTQ
+243 VSTSGSASSSSH
-256 VASLSL
+256 ASLAV

-276 NNWVISGD
+276 NNWVISGE
-284 RTVSGKPLLANDPH
+284 RTASGKPLLANDPH

-311 LQSPDQNVI
+311 LKSPEQNVI

-352 YLEKINPA
+352 YLEKINPS
-360 NPTQY
+360 NPLQY
-365 QTPEGWQTFETRQET
+365 QTPDGWQAFVTRQEI
-380 IRVKGKPEVLH
+380 IRVKGKPDVVH
-391 TVRTTRH
+391 TVRSTRH

-406 SAHADIIDTSKF
+406 SAHADIIDTRKF
-418 VLALRWSALDVDNH
+418 VLSLRWAALDEDNR
-432 TLVAGIR
+432 TLMAGIR
-439 GSQADK
+439 GNQAK
-445 VSDFLEAFKDYH
+445 TINDFFEAFKDYH
-457 SPMQNVVL
+457 SPMQNVVV
-465 ADDQGH
+465 ADDQGR
-471 IAYKALG
+471 IAYKAIG
-478 KVPLRKPNND
+478 KVPVRKADND

-509 LDQTPQDDGHQGWIA
+509 MAQTPEDLGQKGWIA

-545 PHRMERIT
+545 PHRMDRIT
-553 RMINDKPKHDIDSMK
+553 QMIEAKPQHDIESMK
-568 AMQNDVLS
+568 TMQNDVLS
-576 LSTQRLLPYLQAAQS
+576 LSTQRLMPHLLAAQS
-591 AHPLAAAAQKALHG
+591 SHALAPAAMKVLQS
-605 FNGEMKAEAA
+605 FNGEMKTEEA
-615 APLIFAYWA
+615 APLIFAFWA
-624 DELTRGLV
+624 DELTRALV
-632 EPQLGKALFETQYGK
+632 EPQLGKELFKSQYGK

-654 EATMAKQDAGWCAP
+654 EDTMDKQDGFWCAP
-668 KSCAEQ
+668 KSCADQ
-674 SNEAFTRALERL
+674 SSEAFTRALDRL
-686 SKDQGKDVAHWTWGK
+686 SKAQGKDIANWQWGK

-706 SGHRPL
+706 SSHRPL
-712 GKSALLA
+712 GQSPFLA
-719 KWFDVV
+719 KWLDVV
-725 APSSG
+725 EPSPG

-737 GTYWLNETVEPFAS
+737 GTYWLNETHEPFAS

-779 VIGSEHYSD
+779 VIGSEHYKD
-788 MAHEWASGHYRP
+788 MSHEWASGQYRP
-800 LQMTPS
+800 LQMTPN

>member
-1 MKARLLWGAGGL
+1 MKARFLWGAGGL
-13 LALLLVV
+13 LALVLVV
-20 LGAVGAYLMRAQPQH
+20 LGAVGVYLMRAQPQH
-35 EGTLRLQGLKST
+35 EGTLRVAGLKSS
-47 VKVTRDGAGVVHIQG
+47 VKVSRDGAGVVHIEG
-62 DSMADTAFALGFTH
+62 DSMTDTAFALGFTH

-102 ALPVDKLLRTLGIYQ
+102 ALPVDKLLRTLGIYL
-117 VAQQQ
+117 VAQKQ
-122 YAGYPDDVKVT
+122 YAAYPEDVKAT

-146 SGSQTL
+146 SGNQTL

-192 QEMARLSAAKVL
+192 QEISRLSVAKVL
-204 DTPHVWDLYAG
+204 DTQRLWELYPG
-215 YPGEAPATQVDLAQ
+215 YPGEAPATTVDLAKL
-229 FYKALGV
+229 YKELGV
-236 YSTPSSK
+236 YSSK
-243 DTSAKLGSASSTQ
+243 VSTSGSASSSSH
-256 VASLSL
+256 ASLAV

-276 NNWVISGD
+276 NNWVISGE

-311 LQSPDQNVI
+311 LKSPEQNVI

-352 YLEKINPA
+352 YLEKINPS
-360 NPTQY
+360 NPLQY
-365 QTPEGWQTFETRQET
+365 QTPDGWQAFVSRQET
-380 IRVKGKPEVLH
+380 IRVKGKPDVVH
-391 TVRTTRH
+391 TVRSTRH

-418 VLALRWSALDVDNH
+418 VLALRWAALDEDNR
-432 TLVAGIR
+432 TLMAGIR
-439 GSQADK
+439 GSQAK
-445 VSDFLEAFKDYH
+445 TINDFFEAFKDYH
-457 SPMQNVVL
+457 SPMQNVVV
-465 ADDQGH
+465 ADDQGR
-471 IAYKALG
+471 IAYKAIG
-478 KVPLRKPNND
+478 KVPVRKADND

-509 LDQTPQDDGHQGWIA
+509 MAQTPEDLGQKGWIA

-545 PHRMERIT
+545 PHRMDRIT
-553 RMINDKPKHDIDSMK
+553 QMIEAKPQHDIQSMK
-568 AMQNDVLS
+568 TMQNDVLS
-576 LSTQRLLPYLQAAQS
+576 LSTQRLMPHLLAAQS
-591 AHPLAAAAQKALHG
+591 SHALAPAAMKVLQS
-605 FNGEMKAEAA
+605 FNGEMKTEGA
-615 APLIFAYWA
+615 APLIFAFWA
-624 DELTRGLV
+624 DELTRALV
-632 EPQLGKALFETQYGK
+632 EPQLGKELFKSQYGK

-654 EATMAKQDAGWCAP
+654 EDTMDKQDGFWCAP
-668 KSCAEQ
+668 KSCADQ
-674 SNEAFTRALERL
+674 ASEAFTRALERL
-686 SKDQGKDVAHWTWGK
+686 SKDQGKDVAHWQWGK

-706 SGHRPL
+706 SSHRPL
-712 GKSALLA
+712 GQSPFLA
-719 KWFDVV
+719 KWLDVV
-725 APSSG
+725 EPSPG

-737 GTYWLNETVEPFAS
+737 GTYWLNETHEPFAS

-779 VIGSEHYSD
+779 VIGSERYKD
-788 MAHEWASGHYRP
+788 MSHEWATGQYRP

-806 SQASLL
+806 TQASLL

>member
-1 MKARLLWGAGGL
+1 MKKALYWGAGGL
-13 LALLLVV
+13 LALSLVV
-20 LGAVGAYLMRAQPQH
+20 MGAVGVYLMRAQPQH
-35 EGTLRLQGLKST
+35 EGSLRLAGLKST
-47 VKVTRDGAGVVHIQG
+47 VKVSRDGAGVVHIEG
-62 DSMADTAFALGFTH
+62 DSITDTAFALGFTH

-90 MHGELAEILGEA
+90 MHGELAEILGDA
-102 ALPVDKLLRTLGIYQ
+102 ALPVDKLIRTLGIYQ
-117 VAQQQ
+117 VAQKQ
-122 YAGYPDDVKVT
+122 YAGYPEDAKAT

-178 WALMMALDLGGNWG
+178 WGLMMALDLGGNWG
-192 QEMARLSAAKVL
+192 QEISRLSVAKVL
-204 DTPHVWDLYAG
+204 DTPHLWQLYPG
-215 YPGEAPATQVDLAQ
+215 YPGEPPATQVDLAA
-229 FYKALGV
+229 FYKGLGV
-236 YSTPSSK
+236 YADKASTAQTTP
-243 DTSAKLGSASSTQ
+243 GNHY
-256 VASLSL
+256 ASLAV

-276 NNWVISGD
+276 NNWVIAGE
-284 RTVSGKPLLANDPH
+284 RTASGKPLLANDPH

-311 LQSPDQNVI
+311 LKSPDQNVI

-333 HNSHVA
+333 HNNHVA

-360 NPTQY
+360 NPSQY
-365 QTPEGWQTFETRQET
+365 QTPEGWQAFETRQET
-380 IRVKGKPEVLH
+380 IRIKGKPDWVH
-391 TVRTTRH
+391 TVRSTRH

-406 SAHADIIDTSKF
+406 AAHADIIDTSKF
-418 VLALRWSALDVDNH
+418 VLALRWAALEEDNH
-432 TLVAGIR
+432 TLVAGLR
-439 GSQADK
+439 GSQAQS
-445 VSDFLEAFKDYH
+445 VNDFILAFQDYH
-457 SPMQNVVL
+457 SPMQNMVL

-478 KVPLRKPNND
+478 KVPLRKAGND

-499 AKYDWAGWLP
+499 AKYDWSGWLP
-509 LDQTPQDDGHQGWIA
+509 LDQTPEDHGAKGWIA

-531 PEGYPHFLGQDWVA
+531 PAGYPHFLGQDWVA
-545 PHRMERIT
+545 PHRMDRIT
-553 RMINDKPKHDIDSMK
+553 QLIEAKPKHDIESMK
-568 AMQNDVLS
+568 SMQNDVLS
-576 LSTQRLLPYLQAAQS
+576 LSTQRLLPYLLAVKS
-591 AHPLAAAAQKALHG
+591 DHPLAPAAIKALQG

-615 APLIFAYWA
+615 APLIFAYWS
-624 DELTRGLV
+624 DELTRALV
-632 EPQLGKALFETQYGK
+632 EPKLGNALFQSQYGK

-654 EATMAKQDAGWCAP
+654 EEALAKQDAWWCAP
-668 KSCAEQ
+668 KSCVDQ
-674 SNEAFTRALERL
+674 SNDAFTRALERL
-686 SKDQGKDVAHWTWGK
+686 SKDQGKDVAHWQWGK
-701 AHMAI
+701 VHVAI
-706 SGHRPL
+706 SSHRPL
-712 GKSALLA
+712 GKSPVLA
-719 KWFDVV
+719 KWLDVV
-725 APSSG
+725 EPSAG

-737 GTYWLNETVEPFAS
+737 GTYWLNEPSEPFAS

-779 VIGSEHYSD
+779 VIGSEHYKD
-788 MAHEWASGHYRP
+788 MAHEWATGHYRP
-800 LQMTPS
+800 LQMTPQA
-806 SQASLL
+806 QASLL
-812 TLKP
+812 ILNP

>member
-1 MKARLLWGAGGL
+1 MKKTILWGAGGL
-13 LALLLVV
+13 LALSLVV

-35 EGTLRLQGLKST
+35 EGSLRLQGLKST
-47 VKVTRDGAGVVHIQG
+47 VKVTRDGADVVHIVG
-62 DSMADTAFALGFTH
+62 ESMADTAFALGFTH

-117 VAQQQ
+117 AAQKQ
-122 YAGYPDDVKVT
+122 YAGYPEDVKAS

-146 SGSQTL
+146 SGNQTL

-192 QEMARLSAAKVL
+192 QEISRLSVAKVM
-204 DTPHVWDLYAG
+204 DTEHLWQLYPG
-215 YPGEAPATQVDLAQ
+215 YPGEAPATQVDLAK
-229 FYKALGV
+229 FYKSLGV
-236 YSTPSSK
+236 YSNKVTTSDNASFSSH
-243 DTSAKLGSASSTQ
+243 
-256 VASLSL
+256 ASLSV

-284 RTVSGKPLLANDPH
+284 RTASGKPLLANDPH

-311 LQSPDQNVI
+311 LKSPEQNVI

-333 HNSHVA
+333 HNNHVA

-360 NPTQY
+360 NPLQY
-365 QTPEGWQTFETRQET
+365 QAPEGWQAFETRQES
-380 IRVKGKPEVLH
+380 IRVKGKPDVVH
-391 TVRTTRH
+391 TVRRTRH

-418 VLALRWSALDVDNH
+418 VLALRWAALDEDNH
-432 TLVAGIR
+432 TLVAGMR
-439 GSQADK
+439 GSQVNTVK
-445 VSDFLEAFKDYH
+445 DFLASFKDYH
-457 SPMQNVVL
+457 SPMQNIVL
-465 ADDQGH
+465 ADDQGN
-471 IAYKALG
+471 IAYKAIG
-478 KVPLRKPNND
+478 KVPVRRADND
-488 LMGMAPAPGWD
+488 LMGMAPSPGWD

-509 LDQTPQDDGHQGWIA
+509 LEQTPEDHGQKGWIA

-531 PEGYPHFLGQDWVA
+531 PAGYPYFLGQDWVA
-545 PHRMERIT
+545 PHRMDRIT
-553 RMINDKPKHDIDSMK
+553 QMIEATPQHDIESMK
-568 AMQNDVLS
+568 TMQNDVLS
-576 LSTQRLLPYLQAAQS
+576 LSTQRLLPHL
-591 AHPLAAAAQKALHG
+591 LAAKSSHALAPAAMKVLQS
-605 FNGEMKAEAA
+605 FNGEMKTESA
-615 APLIFAYWA
+615 APLVFAYWA
-624 DELTRGLV
+624 DELTRALV
-632 EPQLGKALFETQYGK
+632 EPKLGKELFQSQYGK

-654 EATMAKQDAGWCAP
+654 EDAMAKQDAWWCAP
-668 KSCAEQ
+668 KSCGDQA
-674 SNEAFTRALERL
+674 NEAFTRALERL
-686 SKDQGKDVAHWTWGK
+686 SKEQGKDVAHWQWGK

-712 GKSALLA
+712 GKSPFLA
-719 KWFDVV
+719 KWLDVV
-725 APSSG
+725 EPSPG

-737 GTYWLNETVEPFAS
+737 GTYWLNETHEPFAS

-779 VIGSEHYSD
+779 VIGSEHYKD
-788 MAHEWASGHYRP
+788 MSHEWATGHYRP
-800 LQMTPS
+800 LQMSPQTN
-806 SQASLL
+806 ASLL

>member
-13 LALLLVV
+13 LALVLVV
-20 LGAVGAYLMRAQPQH
+20 LGAVGVYLMRAQPQH
-35 EGTLRLQGLKST
+35 EGTLRLSGLKSV
-47 VKVTRDGAGVVHIQG
+47 VKVSRDGAGVVHIEG

-117 VAQQQ
+117 VAQKQ
-122 YAGYPDDVKVT
+122 YAGYPEDVKAS

-146 SGSQTL
+146 SGNQTL

-192 QEMARLSAAKVL
+192 QEISRLSVAKVM
-204 DTPHVWDLYAG
+204 DTEHLWQLYPG
-215 YPGEAPATQVDLAQ
+215 YPGEAPATAVDLAKL
-229 FYKALGV
+229 YKELGV
-236 YSTPSSK
+236 YSNKVS
-243 DTSAKLGSASSTQ
+243 TSGNASSSNH
-256 VASLSL
+256 ASLAV

-284 RTVSGKPLLANDPH
+284 RTASGKPLLANDPH

-311 LQSPDQNVI
+311 LKSPEQNVI

-333 HNSHVA
+333 HNNHVA

-360 NPTQY
+360 NPLQY
-365 QTPEGWQTFETRQET
+365 QTPDGWQAFETRQES
-380 IRVKGKPEVLH
+380 IRVKGKPDVLH
-391 TVRTTRH
+391 IVRRTRH

-418 VLALRWSALDVDNH
+418 VLALRWAALDHDNH
-432 TLVAGIR
+432 TLVAGMR
-439 GSQADK
+439 GSQ
-445 VSDFLEAFKDYH
+445 VSSVKDFLAAFKDYH

-465 ADDQGH
+465 ADVQGH
-471 IAYKALG
+471 ISYKAIG
-478 KVPLRKPNND
+478 KVPVRKAEND

-509 LDQTPQDDGHQGWIA
+509 MDQTPEDHGQKGWIA

-531 PEGYPHFLGQDWVA
+531 PAGYPHFLGQDWVA
-545 PHRMERIT
+545 PHRMDRIT
-553 RMINDKPKHDIDSMK
+553 QMIEAKPQHDIESMK
-568 AMQNDVLS
+568 TMQNDVLS
-576 LSTQRLLPYLQAAQS
+576 LSTQRLMPHL
-591 AHPLAAAAQKALHG
+591 LAAKSSHALAPNAMKVLQS
-605 FNGEMKAEAA
+605 FNGEMKTEDA

-624 DELTRGLV
+624 DELTRALV
-632 EPQLGKALFETQYGK
+632 EPKLGKELFKSQYGK

-654 EATMAKQDAGWCAP
+654 EDTMAKQDAWWCLP
-668 KSCAEQ
+668 KSCADHA
-674 SNEAFTRALERL
+674 SEAFTRSLDRL
-686 SKDQGKDVAHWTWGK
+686 SKEQGKDVAQWQWGK

-706 SGHRPL
+706 SSHRPL
-712 GKSALLA
+712 GQSPFLA
-719 KWFDVV
+719 KWLDVV
-725 APSSG
+725 EPSPG

-737 GTYWLNETVEPFAS
+737 GTYWLNEAREPFAS

-760 YDLSDLQN
+760 YDLNDLQN

-779 VIGSEHYSD
+779 VIGSEHYKD
-788 MAHEWASGHYRP
+788 MSQEWATGQYRS
-800 LQMTPS
+800 LQMSPQS
-806 SQASLL
+806 NASLL

>member
-1 MKARLLWGAGGL
+1 MKKTILWGAGGL

-35 EGTLRLQGLKST
+35 EGSLRLLGLKST
-47 VKVTRDGAGVVHIQG
+47 VKVTRDGADVVHIVG
-62 DSMADTAFALGFTH
+62 ESMTDTAFALGFTH

-102 ALPVDKLLRTLGIYQ
+102 ALPVDKLIRTLGIYQ
-117 VAQQQ
+117 AAQKQ
-122 YAGYPDDVKVT
+122 YAGYPEDVKAG

-192 QEMARLSAAKVL
+192 QEISRLSVAKVMQTSRL
-204 DTPHVWDLYAG
+204 WELYPG
-215 YPGEAPATQVDLAQ
+215 YPGEAPATKVDLAK
-229 FYKALGV
+229 FYKDLGV
-236 YSTPSSK
+236 YSANPSS
-243 DTSAKLGSASSTQ
+243 TSNARDASSHQ
-256 VASLSL
+256 QASLSL
-262 PFLGEPGLVEGKGS
+262 PYLGEPGLAEGKGS
-276 NNWVISGD
+276 NNWVISGE
-284 RTVSGKPLLANDPH
+284 RTASGKPLLANDPH

-311 LQSPDQNVI
+311 LQSPEQNVI
-320 GATLPGMPLVVLG
+320 GATLPGIPLVVLG
-333 HNSHVA
+333 HNTHVA

-360 NPTQY
+360 NPSQY
-365 QTPEGWQTFETRQET
+365 QTPDGWKAFEKRQEL
-380 IRVKGKPEVLH
+380 IRVKGKADVVH
-391 TVRTTRH
+391 TVRSTRH

-406 SAHADIIDTSKF
+406 TAHADILDTSKF
-418 VLALRWSALDVDNH
+418 VLALRWSALDKDNH
-432 TLVAGIR
+432 SLVAGMR
-439 GSQADK
+439 GSQAQTVK
-445 VSDFLEAFKDYH
+445 EFLLAFNDYH
-457 SPMQNVVL
+457 SPMQNVVV
-465 ADDQGH
+465 ADDQGS

-478 KVPLRKPNND
+478 KVPLRKPEND

-499 AKYDWAGWLP
+499 EKYDWAGWLP
-509 LDQTPQDDGHQGWIA
+509 MDQTPEDLGKKGWIA

-531 PEGYPHFLGQDWVA
+531 PENYPYFLGQDWVA
-545 PHRMERIT
+545 PHRMQRIT
-553 RMINDKPKHDIDSMK
+553 QMIEEKPKHDVQSMK
-568 AMQNDVLS
+568 TMQNDVLS
-576 LSTQRLLPYLQAAQS
+576 LSTQRLLPHLLAAQS
-591 AHPLAAAAQKALHG
+591 SHALAPEAMKALHG
-605 FNGEMKAEAA
+605 FDSQMKADGA

-624 DELTRGLV
+624 DELTRALV
-632 EPQLGKALFETQYGK
+632 EPKMGKDLFHNQYGK

-654 EATMAKQDAGWCAP
+654 EALMDKPDPWWCGP
-668 KSCAEQ
+668 QTCMQQ
-674 SNEAFTRALERL
+674 SSDAFTRALTRL
-686 SKDQGKDVAHWTWGK
+686 AKDHGKDVAHWHWGK
-701 AHMAI
+701 AHSAI
-706 SGHRPL
+706 SSHRPL
-712 GKSALLA
+712 GKSPFLS

-725 APSSG
+725 VPSAG

-760 YDLSDLQN
+760 YDLSDLQS
-768 SLFIYQTGQSG
+768 SLFIYQTGQTG
-779 VIGSEHYSD
+779 VIGPDHYNNMS
-788 MAHEWASGHYRP
+788 HEWAAGRYRP
-800 LQMTPS
+800 LQMQPS
-806 SQASLL
+806 TQNSLL
-812 TLKP
+812 TLRP

>member
-13 LALLLVV
+13 LALVLVV
-20 LGAVGAYLMRAQPQH
+20 LGAVGVYLMRAQPQH
-35 EGTLRLQGLKST
+35 EGTLRVAGLKSS
-47 VKVTRDGAGVVHIQG
+47 VKVSRDGAGVVHIEG
-62 DSMADTAFALGFTH
+62 DSMTDTAFALGFTH

-117 VAQQQ
+117 VAQKQ
-122 YAGYPDDVKVT
+122 YAAYPEDVKAT

-146 SGSQTL
+146 SGNQTL

-192 QEMARLSAAKVL
+192 QEISRLSVAKVL
-204 DTPHVWDLYAG
+204 DTQRLWELYPG
-215 YPGEAPATQVDLAQ
+215 YPGEAPATTVDLAKL
-229 FYKALGV
+229 YKELGV
-236 YSTPSSK
+236 YSSK
-243 DTSAKLGSASSTQ
+243 VSTSGSASSSSH
-256 VASLSL
+256 ASLAV

-276 NNWVISGD
+276 NNWVISGE

-311 LQSPDQNVI
+311 LKSPEQNVI

-352 YLEKINPA
+352 YLEKINPS
-360 NPTQY
+360 NPLQY
-365 QTPEGWQTFETRQET
+365 QTPDGWQAFVSRQET
-380 IRVKGKPEVLH
+380 IRVKGKPDVVH
-391 TVRTTRH
+391 TVRSTRH

-418 VLALRWSALDVDNH
+418 VLALRWAALDEDNR
-432 TLVAGIR
+432 TLMAGIR
-439 GSQADK
+439 GSQAK
-445 VSDFLEAFKDYH
+445 TINDFFEAFKDYH
-457 SPMQNVVL
+457 SPMQNVVV
-465 ADDQGH
+465 ADDQGR
-471 IAYKALG
+471 IAYKAIG
-478 KVPLRKPNND
+478 KVPVRKADND

-509 LDQTPQDDGHQGWIA
+509 MEQTPEDLGQKGWIA

-545 PHRMERIT
+545 PHRMDRIT
-553 RMINDKPKHDIDSMK
+553 QMIEAKPQHDIESMK
-568 AMQNDVLS
+568 TMQNDVLS
-576 LSTQRLLPYLQAAQS
+576 LSTQRLMPHLLAAQS
-591 AHPLAAAAQKALHG
+591 SHALAPAAMKVLQS
-605 FNGEMKAEAA
+605 FNGEMKAEEA
-615 APLIFAYWA
+615 APLIFAFWA
-624 DELTRGLV
+624 DELTRALV
-632 EPQLGKALFETQYGK
+632 EPQLGKELFKAQYGK

-654 EATMAKQDAGWCAP
+654 EDTMDKQDGFWCAP
-668 KSCAEQ
+668 KSCADQ
-674 SNEAFTRALERL
+674 SSEAFTRALERL
-686 SKDQGKDVAHWTWGK
+686 SKDQGKDVAHWQWGK

-706 SGHRPL
+706 SSHRPL
-712 GKSALLA
+712 GQSPFLA
-719 KWFDVV
+719 KWLDVV
-725 APSSG
+725 EPSPG

-737 GTYWLNETVEPFAS
+737 GTYWLNETHEPFAS

-779 VIGSEHYSD
+779 VIGSERYKD
-788 MAHEWASGHYRP
+788 MSQEWATGQYRP
-800 LQMTPS
+800 LQMTPN

>member
-1 MKARLLWGAGGL
+1 MKKTILWGAGGL

-35 EGTLRLQGLKST
+35 EGSLRLPGLKST
-47 VKVTRDGAGVVHIQG
+47 VKVSRDGADVVHIQG
-62 DSMADTAFALGFTH
+62 ESMADTSFALGFTH

-117 VAQQQ
+117 VAQKQ
-122 YAGYPDDVKVT
+122 YAGYPDDVKAN

-192 QEMARLSAAKVL
+192 QEIARLSVAKVM
-204 DTPHVWDLYAG
+204 DTPHLWELYPG
-215 YPGEAPATQVDLAQ
+215 YPGESPATKVDLAK
-229 FYKALGV
+229 FYKDLGV
-236 YSTPSSK
+236 YSSNPIS
-243 DTSAKLGSASSTQ
+243 TSSASEASSNAL
-256 VASLSL
+256 ASLSL

-276 NNWVISGD
+276 NNWVISGE
-284 RTVSGKPLLANDPH
+284 RTASGKPLLANDPH

-311 LQSPDQNVI
+311 LQSPEQNVI

-352 YLEKINPA
+352 YLEKIDPTNPS
-360 NPTQY
+360 QY
-365 QTPEGWQTFETRQET
+365 QTPEGWKAFVTRQEI
-380 IRVKGKPEVLH
+380 IRVKGKADVVH
-391 TVRTTRH
+391 TVRSTRH

-418 VLALRWSALDVDNH
+418 VLALRWSALDEDNH
-432 TLVAGIR
+432 TMVAGMR
-439 GSQADK
+439 GSQAK
-445 VSDFLEAFKDYH
+445 TVKDFLLAFNNYH
-457 SPMQNVVL
+457 SPMQNVVV
-465 ADDQGH
+465 ADDQGG

-478 KVPLRKPNND
+478 KVPVRKPQND

-509 LDQTPQDDGHQGWIA
+509 MDQTPEDHGQKGWIA

-531 PEGYPHFLGQDWVA
+531 PQGYPHFLGQDWVA
-545 PHRMERIT
+545 PHRMQRIT
-553 RMINDKPKHDIDSMK
+553 QMIEGKPKHDIESMK
-568 AMQNDVLS
+568 TMQNDVLS
-576 LSTQRLLPYLQAAQS
+576 LSTQRLLPHL
-591 AHPLAAAAQKALHG
+591 LAAKSDHALAPAAIKVLQG

-615 APLIFAYWA
+615 TPLIFAYWA
-624 DELTRGLV
+624 DELIRALV
-632 EPQLGKALFETQYGK
+632 EPKMGKDLFRNQYGK

-654 EATMAKQDAGWCAP
+654 EAVMDKPDPWWCGP
-668 KSCAEQ
+668 QTCEQ
-674 SNEAFTRALERL
+674 QSSEALTRALTRL
-686 SKDQGKDVAHWTWGK
+686 SKDQGKDVTHWQWGK

-706 SGHRPL
+706 SSHRPL
-712 GKSALLA
+712 GKSAFLA

-725 APSSG
+725 APSAG

-779 VIGSEHYSD
+779 VIGSDHYND
-788 MAHEWASGHYRP
+788 MAHEWATGHYRP
-800 LQMTPS
+800 LQMVPATQS
-806 SQASLL
+806 SLL

>member
-1 MKARLLWGAGGL
+1 MKARFLWGAGGL
-13 LALLLVV
+13 LALVLVV
-20 LGAVGAYLMRAQPQH
+20 LGAVGVYLMRAQPQH
-35 EGTLRLQGLKST
+35 EGTLRVAGLKSS
-47 VKVTRDGAGVVHIQG
+47 VKVSRDGAGVVHIEG
-62 DSMADTAFALGFTH
+62 DSMTDTAFALGFTH

-117 VAQQQ
+117 VAQKQ
-122 YAGYPDDVKVT
+122 YAAYPEDVKAT

-146 SGSQTL
+146 SGNQTL

-192 QEMARLSAAKVL
+192 QEISRLSVAKVL
-204 DTPHVWDLYAG
+204 DTQRLWELYPG
-215 YPGEAPATQVDLAQ
+215 YPGEAPATTVDLAKL
-229 FYKALGV
+229 YKELGV
-236 YSTPSSK
+236 YSSK
-243 DTSAKLGSASSTQ
+243 VSTSGSASSSSH
-256 VASLSL
+256 ASLAV

-276 NNWVISGD
+276 NNWVISGE

-311 LQSPDQNVI
+311 LKSPEQNVI

-352 YLEKINPA
+352 YLEKINPS
-360 NPTQY
+360 NPLQY
-365 QTPEGWQTFETRQET
+365 QTPDGWQAFVSRQET
-380 IRVKGKPEVLH
+380 IRVKGKPDVVH
-391 TVRTTRH
+391 TVRSTRH

-418 VLALRWSALDVDNH
+418 VLALRWAALDEDNR
-432 TLVAGIR
+432 TLMAGIR
-439 GSQADK
+439 GSQAK
-445 VSDFLEAFKDYH
+445 TINDFFEAFKDYH
-457 SPMQNVVL
+457 SPMQNVVV
-465 ADDQGH
+465 ADDQGR
-471 IAYKALG
+471 IAYKAIG
-478 KVPLRKPNND
+478 KVPVRKADND

-509 LDQTPQDDGHQGWIA
+509 MAQTPEDFGQKGWIA

-545 PHRMERIT
+545 PHRMDRIT
-553 RMINDKPKHDIDSMK
+553 QMIEAKPQHDIQSMK
-568 AMQNDVLS
+568 TMQNDVLS
-576 LSTQRLLPYLQAAQS
+576 LSTQRLMPHLLAAQS
-591 AHPLAAAAQKALHG
+591 SHALAPAAMKVLQS
-605 FNGEMKAEAA
+605 FNGEMKTEEA
-615 APLIFAYWA
+615 APLIFAFWA
-624 DELTRGLV
+624 DELTRALV
-632 EPQLGKALFETQYGK
+632 EPQLGKELFKSQYGK

-654 EATMAKQDAGWCAP
+654 EDTMDKQDGYWCAP
-668 KSCAEQ
+668 KSCADQ
-674 SNEAFTRALERL
+674 ANEAFTRALERL
-686 SKDQGKDVAHWTWGK
+686 SKDQGKDVANWQWGK

-706 SGHRPL
+706 SSHRPL
-712 GKSALLA
+712 GQSSFLA
-719 KWFDVV
+719 KWLDVV
-725 APSSG
+725 EPSPG

-737 GTYWLNETVEPFAS
+737 GTYWLNETHEPFAS

-779 VIGSEHYSD
+779 VIGSERYKD
-788 MAHEWASGHYRP
+788 MSHEWATGQYRP

-806 SQASLL
+806 TQASLL

>member
-13 LALLLVV
+13 LALVLVV
-20 LGAVGAYLMRAQPQH
+20 LGAVGVYLMRAQPQH
-35 EGTLRLQGLKST
+35 EGTLRVAGLKSS
-47 VKVTRDGAGVVHIQG
+47 VKVSRDGAGVVHIEG
-62 DSMADTAFALGFTH
+62 DSMTDTAFALGFTH

-117 VAQQQ
+117 AAQKQ
-122 YAGYPDDVKVT
+122 YAAYPEDVKAT

-146 SGSQTL
+146 SGNQTL

-192 QEMARLSAAKVL
+192 QEISRLSVAKVL
-204 DTPHVWDLYAG
+204 DTQRLWELYPG
-215 YPGEAPATQVDLAQ
+215 YPGEAPATAVDLPKL
-229 FYKALGV
+229 YKELGV
-236 YSTPSSK
+236 YTNKVSTS
-243 DTSAKLGSASSTQ
+243 GSASSSSH
-256 VASLSL
+256 ASLAV

-276 NNWVISGD
+276 NNWVISGE
-284 RTVSGKPLLANDPH
+284 RTASGKPLLANDPH

-311 LQSPDQNVI
+311 LKSPEQNVI

-352 YLEKINPA
+352 YLEKINPS
-360 NPTQY
+360 NPLQY
-365 QTPEGWQTFETRQET
+365 QTPDGWQAFVTRQET
-380 IRVKGKPEVLH
+380 IRVKGKPDVVH
-391 TVRTTRH
+391 TVRSTRH

-406 SAHADIIDTSKF
+406 SAHADIIDTRKF
-418 VLALRWSALDVDNH
+418 VLSLRWAALDEDNR
-432 TLVAGIR
+432 TLMAGIR
-439 GSQADK
+439 GNQAK
-445 VSDFLEAFKDYH
+445 TINDFFEAFKDYH
-457 SPMQNVVL
+457 SPMQNVVV
-465 ADDQGH
+465 ADDQGR
-471 IAYKALG
+471 IAYKAIG
-478 KVPLRKPNND
+478 KVPVRKADND

-509 LDQTPQDDGHQGWIA
+509 VEQTPEDLGQKGWIA

-531 PEGYPHFLGQDWVA
+531 PEGYPHFLGQDWLA
-545 PHRMERIT
+545 PHRMDRIT
-553 RMINDKPKHDIDSMK
+553 QMIEAKPQHDIESMK
-568 AMQNDVLS
+568 TMQNDVLS
-576 LSTQRLLPYLQAAQS
+576 LSTQRLMPHLLAAQS
-591 AHPLAAAAQKALHG
+591 SHALAPAAMKVLQS
-605 FNGEMKAEAA
+605 FNGEMKTEEA
-615 APLIFAYWA
+615 APLIFAFWA
-624 DELTRGLV
+624 DELTRALV
-632 EPQLGKALFETQYGK
+632 EPQLGKELFKAQYGK

-654 EATMAKQDAGWCAP
+654 EDTMDKQDGFWCAP
-668 KSCAEQ
+668 KSCADQ
-674 SNEAFTRALERL
+674 SSEAFTRALERL
-686 SKDQGKDVAHWTWGK
+686 SKDQGKDVAHWQWGK

-706 SGHRPL
+706 SSHRPL
-712 GKSALLA
+712 GQSPFLA
-719 KWFDVV
+719 KWLDVV
-725 APSSG
+725 EPSPG

-737 GTYWLNETVEPFAS
+737 GTYWLNETHEPFAS

-779 VIGSEHYSD
+779 VIGSEHYKD
-788 MAHEWASGHYRP
+788 MSHEWASGQYRP
-800 LQMTPS
+800 LQMTPN

>member
-13 LALLLVV
+13 LALVLVV
-20 LGAVGAYLMRAQPQH
+20 LGAVGVYLMRAQPQH
-35 EGTLRLQGLKST
+35 EGTLRLTGLKST
-47 VKVTRDGAGVVHIQG
+47 VKVSRDDAGVVHIEG
-62 DSMADTAFALGFTH
+62 ESMADTAFALGFTH

-102 ALPVDKLLRTLGIYQ
+102 ALPVDKLLRTLGIFQ
-117 VAQQQ
+117 AAQKQ
-122 YAGYPDDVKVT
+122 YAAYPEDVKAT

-146 SGSQTL
+146 SGNQTL

-192 QEMARLSAAKVL
+192 QEISRLSVAKVL
-204 DTPHVWDLYAG
+204 DTQRLWELYPG
-215 YPGEAPATQVDLAQ
+215 YPGEAPATAVDLAK
-229 FYKALGV
+229 FYKELGV
-236 YSTPSSK
+236 YSSK
-243 DTSAKLGSASSTQ
+243 VSTSGSASSSSH
-256 VASLSL
+256 ASLAV

-276 NNWVISGD
+276 NNWVISGE
-284 RTVSGKPLLANDPH
+284 RTASGKPLLANDPH

-311 LQSPDQNVI
+311 LKSPEQNVI

-352 YLEKINPA
+352 YLEKINPS
-360 NPTQY
+360 NPLQY
-365 QTPEGWQTFETRQET
+365 QTPEGWQPFVTRQET
-380 IRVKGKPEVLH
+380 IRVKGKPDVVH
-391 TVRTTRH
+391 TVRSTRH

-418 VLALRWSALDVDNH
+418 VLALRWAALDEDNR
-432 TLVAGIR
+432 TLMAGIR
-439 GSQADK
+439 GNQAK
-445 VSDFLEAFKDYH
+445 TINDFFEAFKDYH
-457 SPMQNVVL
+457 SPMQNVVV
-465 ADDQGH
+465 ADDQGR
-471 IAYKALG
+471 IAYKAIG
-478 KVPLRKPNND
+478 KVPVRKADND

-509 LDQTPQDDGHQGWIA
+509 MEQTPEDLGQKGWIA

-531 PEGYPHFLGQDWVA
+531 PDGYPHFLGQDWVA
-545 PHRMERIT
+545 PHRMDRIT
-553 RMINDKPKHDIDSMK
+553 QMIEAKPQHDIESMK
-568 AMQNDVLS
+568 TMQNDVLS
-576 LSTQRLLPYLQAAQS
+576 LSTQRLMPHLLAAQS
-591 AHPLAAAAQKALHG
+591 SHALAPAAMKVLQS
-605 FNGEMKAEAA
+605 FNGEMKTEEA
-615 APLIFAYWA
+615 APLIFAFWA
-624 DELTRGLV
+624 DELTRALV
-632 EPQLGKALFETQYGK
+632 EPQLGKELFKSQYGK

-654 EATMAKQDAGWCAP
+654 EDTMAKQDGFWCAP
-668 KSCAEQ
+668 KSCADQ
-674 SNEAFTRALERL
+674 VSEAFTRALDRL
-686 SKDQGKDVAHWTWGK
+686 SKSQGKDIANWQWGK

-706 SGHRPL
+706 SSHRPL
-712 GKSALLA
+712 GQSPFLA
-719 KWFDVV
+719 KWLDVV
-725 APSSG
+725 EPSPG

-737 GTYWLNETVEPFAS
+737 GTYWLNETHEPFAS

-768 SLFIYQTGQSG
+768 SLFIFQTGQSG
-779 VIGSEHYSD
+779 VIGSEHYKD
-788 MAHEWASGHYRP
+788 MSHEWANGEYRP
-800 LQMTPS
+800 LQMAPN

>member
-13 LALLLVV
+13 LALVLVV
-20 LGAVGAYLMRAQPQH
+20 LGAVGVYLMRAQPQH
-35 EGTLRLQGLKST
+35 EGTLRLAGLKST
-47 VKVTRDGAGVVHIQG
+47 VKVSRDGAGVVHIEG

-117 VAQQQ
+117 VAQKQ
-122 YAGYPDDVKVT
+122 YAGYPEDVKAN

-192 QEMARLSAAKVL
+192 QEIARLSVAKVM
-204 DTPHVWDLYAG
+204 DTEHLWHLYPG
-215 YPGEAPATQVDLAQ
+215 YSGEAPATQVDLAKL
-229 FYKALGV
+229 YKELGV
-236 YSTPSSK
+236 YSNKVISSGVSN
-243 DTSAKLGSASSTQ
+243 SATH
-256 VASLSL
+256 ASLSV

-284 RTVSGKPLLANDPH
+284 RTASGKPLLANDPH

-311 LQSPDQNVI
+311 LKSPEQNVI

-333 HNSHVA
+333 HNNHVA

-352 YLEKINPA
+352 YLEKINPV
-360 NPTQY
+360 NPLQY
-365 QTPEGWQTFETRQET
+365 QTPDGWQAFETRQEN
-380 IRVKGKPEVLH
+380 IRVKGKPDVLH
-391 TVRTTRH
+391 TVRRTRH

-418 VLALRWSALDVDNH
+418 VLALRWAALDDDNH
-432 TLVAGIR
+432 TLVAGMR
-439 GSQADK
+439 GSQ
-445 VSDFLEAFKDYH
+445 VSSAKDFLAAFKDYH

-465 ADDQGH
+465 ADVQGH
-471 IAYKALG
+471 ISYKAIG
-478 KVPLRKPNND
+478 KVPVRKAEND

-509 LDQTPQDDGHQGWIA
+509 MDQTPEDHGQKGWIA

-531 PEGYPHFLGQDWVA
+531 PAGYPYFLGQDWVA
-545 PHRMERIT
+545 PHRMDRIT
-553 RMINDKPKHDIDSMK
+553 QMIEAKPQHDIESMK
-568 AMQNDVLS
+568 TMQNDVLS
-576 LSTQRLLPYLQAAQS
+576 LSTQRLLPHL
-591 AHPLAAAAQKALHG
+591 LAAKSGHALAPAALKVLQS
-605 FNGEMKAEAA
+605 FNGEMKTDGS
-615 APLIFAYWA
+615 APLIFAYWS
-624 DELTRGLV
+624 DELTRALV
-632 EPQLGKALFETQYGK
+632 EPKMGKELFQSQYGK

-654 EATMAKQDAGWCAP
+654 EDTMAKQEAWWCAP
-668 KSCAEQ
+668 KSCGDQA
-674 SNEAFTRALERL
+674 NEAFTRALERL
-686 SKDQGKDVAHWTWGK
+686 SKDQGKDVAHWQWGK

-706 SGHRPL
+706 SSHRPL
-712 GKSALLA
+712 GKSIFLA
-719 KWFDVV
+719 KWLDVV
-725 APSSG
+725 EPSPG

-737 GTYWLNETVEPFAS
+737 GTYWLNEPHEPFAS

-760 YDLSDLQN
+760 YDLNDLQN

-779 VIGSEHYSD
+779 VIGSEHYKD
-788 MAHEWASGHYRP
+788 MSHEWATGHYRP
-800 LQMTPS
+800 LQMSP
-806 SQASLL
+806 QINASLL

>member
-13 LALLLVV
+13 LALVLVV
-20 LGAVGAYLMRAQPQH
+20 LGAVGVYLMRAQPQH
-35 EGTLRLQGLKST
+35 EGTLRLTGLKST
-47 VKVTRDGAGVVHIQG
+47 VKVSRDGAGVVHIEG

-117 VAQQQ
+117 VAQKQ
-122 YAGYPDDVKVT
+122 YAGYPEDVKAT

-192 QEMARLSAAKVL
+192 QEISRLSVAKVM
-204 DTPHVWDLYAG
+204 DTEHLWQLYPG
-215 YPGEAPATQVDLAQ
+215 YPGEAPATQVDLAT
-229 FYKALGV
+229 FYKSLGV
-236 YSTPSSK
+236 YSNKVTTSDNASFSSH
-243 DTSAKLGSASSTQ
+243 
-256 VASLSL
+256 ASLSV

-284 RTVSGKPLLANDPH
+284 RTASGKPLLANDPH

-311 LQSPDQNVI
+311 LKSPEQNVI

-333 HNSHVA
+333 HNNHVA

-360 NPTQY
+360 NPLQY
-365 QTPEGWQTFETRQET
+365 QAPEGWQAFETRQES
-380 IRVKGKPEVLH
+380 IRVKGKPDVVH
-391 TVRTTRH
+391 TVRRTRH

-418 VLALRWSALDVDNH
+418 VLALRWAALDEDNH
-432 TLVAGIR
+432 TLVAGMR
-439 GSQADK
+439 GSQVNTVK
-445 VSDFLEAFKDYH
+445 DFLATFKDYH
-457 SPMQNVVL
+457 SPMQNIVL
-465 ADDQGH
+465 ADDQGN
-471 IAYKALG
+471 IAYKAIG
-478 KVPLRKPNND
+478 KVPVRRADND

-509 LDQTPQDDGHQGWIA
+509 LEQTPEDHGQKGWIA

-531 PEGYPHFLGQDWVA
+531 PADYPHFLGQDWVA
-545 PHRMERIT
+545 PHRMDRIT
-553 RMINDKPKHDIDSMK
+553 QMIEAKPKHDIESMK
-568 AMQNDVLS
+568 TMQNDVLS
-576 LSTQRLLPYLQAAQS
+576 LSTQRLLPHLQAAQS
-591 AHPLAAAAQKALHG
+591 VHPLTTAAKKALHG
-605 FNGEMKAEAA
+605 FNGEMKTEDA

-624 DELTRGLV
+624 DELTRALV
-632 EPQLGKALFETQYGK
+632 EPKLGKTLFDAQYGK
-647 RHFRSFL
+647 RHFRSML
-654 EATMAKQDAGWCAP
+654 EDAMAKQDAWWCAP
-668 KSCAEQ
+668 KSCGDH
-674 SNEAFTRALERL
+674 SSEAFTRALERL
-686 SKDQGKDVAHWTWGK
+686 SKEQGKDVAHWQWGK

-712 GKSALLA
+712 GKSPFLA
-719 KWFDVV
+719 KWLDVV
-725 APSSG
+725 EPSPG

-737 GTYWLNETVEPFAS
+737 GTYWLNETHEPFAS

-779 VIGSEHYSD
+779 VIGSEHYKD
-788 MAHEWASGHYRP
+788 MSHEWATGHYRP
-800 LQMTPS
+800 LQMSPQTN
-806 SQASLL
+806 ASLL

>member
-1 MKARLLWGAGGL
+1 MKKGVYWAAGGL
-13 LALLLVV
+13 LALSLVV
-20 LGAVGAYLMRAQPQH
+20 MGAVGVYLMRAQPQH
-35 EGTLRLQGLKST
+35 EGSLRLAGLKST
-47 VKVTRDGAGVVHIQG
+47 VKVSRDAAGVVHIEG
-62 DSMADTAFALGFTH
+62 DSMTDTAFALGFTH

-90 MHGELAEILGEA
+90 MHGELAEVLGEA
-102 ALPVDKLLRTLGIYQ
+102 ALPVDKLMRTLGIYQ
-117 VAQQQ
+117 VAQKQ
-122 YAGYPDDVKVT
+122 YAGYPEDAKTV

-157 LLGTKPGGRSG
+157 LLGAKPGGRSG
-168 VAWEP
+168 VVWEP

-178 WALMMALDLGGNWG
+178 WGLMMALDLGGNWG
-192 QEMARLSAAKVL
+192 QEISRLSVAKVL
-204 DTPHVWDLYAG
+204 DTPHLWQLYPG
-215 YPGEAPATQVDLAQ
+215 YPGESPATSVDLAK
-229 FYKALGV
+229 FYKELGV
-236 YSTPSSK
+236 YADKVT
-243 DTSAKLGSASSTQ
+243 ASDNPKPLSH
-256 VASLSL
+256 ASLAV

-276 NNWVISGD
+276 NNWVISGE
-284 RTVSGKPLLANDPH
+284 RTTSGKPLLANDPH

-311 LQSPDQNVI
+311 LKSPDQNVI

-360 NPTQY
+360 NPLQY
-365 QTPEGWQTFETRQET
+365 QTPDGWQAFETRQES
-380 IRVKGKPEVLH
+380 IRVKGKADVVH
-391 TVRTTRH
+391 TVRSTRH

-406 SAHADIIDTSKF
+406 AAHADIIDTSKF
-418 VLALRWSALDVDNH
+418 VLALRWAALDEDNH

-439 GSQADK
+439 GSQALT
-445 VSDFLEAFKDYH
+445 VNDFLEAFKDYH

-478 KVPLRKPNND
+478 KVPVRKPGND
-488 LMGMAPAPGWD
+488 LMGMAPAPGWN
-499 AKYDWAGWLP
+499 AQYDWAGWLP
-509 LDQTPQDDGHQGWIA
+509 MDQTPEDHGAKGWIA

-531 PEGYPHFLGQDWVA
+531 PAGYPHFLGQDWVA

-553 RMINDKPKHDIDSMK
+553 QLIEAKPQHDIESMK
-568 AMQNDVLS
+568 KMQNDVLS
-576 LSTQRLLPYLQAAQS
+576 LSTQRLLPHL
-591 AHPLAAAAQKALHG
+591 LAAKSSHALAPAAMKALEG
-605 FNGEMKAEAA
+605 FSGEMKSDTA

-624 DELTRGLV
+624 DELTRALV
-632 EPQLGKALFETQYGK
+632 EPKLGKSLFQTQYGK

-654 EATMAKQDAGWCAP
+654 EDTMAKQDAWWCAP
-668 KSCAEQ
+668 KSCADQ
-674 SNEAFTRALERL
+674 ASDALTRALDRL
-686 SKDQGKDVAHWTWGK
+686 AADQGKDVLHWQWGK
-701 AHMAI
+701 VHKAI
-706 SGHRPL
+706 SSHRPL
-712 GKSALLA
+712 GKSPVLA
-719 KWFDVV
+719 RWLDVV
-725 APSSG
+725 EPSAG

-737 GTYWLNETVEPFAS
+737 GTYWLNEASEPFAS

-779 VIGSEHYSD
+779 VIGSEHYKD
-788 MAHEWASGHYRP
+788 MAHEWANGHYRP
-800 LQMTPS
+800 LQMSPQT
-806 SQASLL
+806 QASLL
-812 TLKP
+812 TLYP